1 MPLNQK
7 CDKIHLS
14 NVNCELRCMVE
25 SQKYA
30 IVDLETTGHSPANGD
45 RMIQIAIVIM
55 KDWKIERTFTKFIYP
70 GKAIPTFIQDLTH
83 ITDEDVKDALP
94 FEAHADYIYELLADC
109 VFVAHNADFDLSF
122 LQAEFK
128 RAGLPKWQGKKMD
141 TVELAKILFPMSL
154 SFKLGD
160 LAADLNIE
168 LTNAHRAD
176 DDARATAELF
186 KHCWKELLSLPQLTL
201 EQMHKRSFRL
211 KSNLSQLFFEAL
223 QIKRQHVT
231 ANENVSYY
239 RNLAICDGRKKH
251 TNNAEIV
258 SYPQTAADKTALM
271 IKAMSNFEQRP
282 AQFEMMDTIW
292 EALNDKRE
300 CVIEAST
307 GIGKTAGYLLP
318 AILYARAVDKK
329 IAISTY
335 TSHLQE
341 QLVEE
346 ELPKIEKI
354 LGTKVNIAVL
364 KGMQHYIDVARFEQ
378 CMAYADE
385 TYDDTFTILQILVWL
400 TKTETGVLSELN
412 VSGGGQLF
420 LEKIR
425 KMPDEKPSKGFDFYE
440 QALKNSE
447 FADCIVTNH
456 SMVLSD
462 LVRQTPIFTQVDGWI
477 IDEAHQFIQSAMQQD
492 EVVFS
497 YTQWKYI
504 FGQIGTIEETA
515 LFQQFSQAA
524 KKKQRVSMQSLQRLD
539 AQFIRLQR
547 TFDETI
553 QRAVQKMQQQIKG
566 KQASSKCTLFL
577 EDVSIA
583 KEPLLQVS
591 KLTQQWLDLATEVGH
606 AFENN
611 IEQLDKSEHY
621 ILTEWHYWIRELKV
635 KIAEWEEIFLSPQDD
650 NSVWLEFDLRSIPGS
665 LQVFK
670 KPVNVTP
677 IIEKVLAPLRKQAS
691 IVWTSGTLTVPGN
704 ERFVTRQLGI
714 SDSVQVIKLQA
725 PPSYYSGAKAFIVTD
740 MPDIQHVS
748 QDEYIEAVAHAITR
762 TVRMTEGRCFV
773 LFTAQDMLRKTVEL
787 IQDSEL
793 LDDYMLFAQGVTG
806 GSRMRILKSFQK
818 FSHSVLFG
826 TNSFWEGVDVPGD
839 ALASVIVVRLPFS
852 SPEEPV
858 FKARAKHITAQG
870 RNSFNE
876 LSLPE
881 AIMRFKQGFGRLIRS
896 SQDKGAFIV
905 LDRRISTKS
914 YGKEF
919 IKALPPIDVKKL
931 QLPELLKELNN
942 WQK

>member
-1 MPLNQK
+1 M
-7 CDKIHLS
+7 
-14 NVNCELRCMVE
+14 ME

-55 KDWKIERTFTKFIYP
+55 KDWEIERTYTKFIHP
-70 GKAIPTFIQDLTH
+70 GKSIPSFIQDLTH

-94 FEAHADYIYELLADC
+94 FEAHADYIYELIADC
-109 VFVAHNADFDLSF
+109 VFVAHNTDFDLSF

-128 RAGLPKWQGKKMD
+128 RAGLPKWRGKKMD

-168 LTNAHRAD
+168 LENAHRAD
-176 DDARATAELF
+176 DDALATAELF
-186 KHCWKELLSLPQLTL
+186 KRSWNELLNLPQLTL

-223 QIKRQHVT
+223 QIKRHQSST
-231 ANENVSYY
+231 DENITYY
-239 RNLAICDGRKKH
+239 RNFAICDGRQKQVFKPEL
-251 TNNAEIV
+251 AP
-258 SYPQTAADKTALM
+258 YPQTTKDKEAMMT
-271 IKAMSNFEQRP
+271 KAMPNFEQRP
-282 AQFEMMDTIW
+282 AQFAMMDTIW
-292 EALNDKRE
+292 QALNMKEE
-300 CVIEAST
+300 CIIEAST
-307 GIGKTAGYLLP
+307 GIGKTVGYLLP
-318 AILYARAVDKK
+318 GILYAREHNKK

-335 TSHLQE
+335 TAHLQE

-346 ELPKIEKI
+346 ELPKIERI
-354 LGTKVNIAVL
+354 LGTKVNVAVL
-364 KGMQHYIDVARFEQ
+364 KGMQHYIDLARFEQ

-385 TYDDTFTILQILVWL
+385 SYDDTFTILQLLVWL
-400 TKTETGVLSELN
+400 TKTQTGVLSELN

-425 KMPDEKPSKGFDFYE
+425 KIPDEKSTKGFDFYE
-440 QALKNSE
+440 QALKNSAT
-447 FADCIVTNH
+447 ADCIVTNH
-456 SMVLSD
+456 AMVISD
-462 LVRQTPIFTQVDGWI
+462 LVRQTPIFTQIDGWI
-477 IDEAHQFIQSAMQQD
+477 IDEAHQVIQAAMQQD
-492 EVVFS
+492 ETVFS
-497 YTQWKYI
+497 YTQWKYV
-504 FGQIGTIEETA
+504 FGQIGTMEETA

-524 KKKQRVSMQSLQRLD
+524 KKKQRIPMQSLQQLD
-539 AQFIRLQR
+539 KQFIRLQR
-547 TFDETI
+547 VFDETI
-553 QRAVQKMQQQIKG
+553 QRVVQKVQQQIKG
-566 KQASSKCTLFL
+566 KQTSSKCTLFL
-577 EDVSIA
+577 EDILLA
-583 KEPLLQVS
+583 KESLLQVS
-591 KLTQQWLDLATEVGH
+591 KLLQQWLDLAVEAGK

-611 IEQLDKSEHY
+611 IEQLDKNEVF
-621 ILTEWHYWIRELKV
+621 ILSEWHYWIREMKLR
-635 KIAEWEEIFLSPQDD
+635 IAEWEEIFLLPQDD
-650 NSVWLEFDLRSIPGS
+650 NSVWFEFDLRSVPGS
-665 LQVFK
+665 LHVYK

-677 IIEKVLAPLRKQAS
+677 IIEKVLAPLRNQAS

-704 ERFVTRQLGI
+704 ERFITRQLGI
-714 SDSVQVIKLQA
+714 SDNVQVVQLQA
-725 PPSYYSGAKAFIVTD
+725 PPSYYAGAKAFIVTD
-740 MPDIQHVS
+740 MPDIQKVT
-748 QDEYIEAVAHAITR
+748 QAEYIEAVAHAITR

-818 FSHSVLFG
+818 FSQAVLFG

-839 ALASVIVVRLPFS
+839 ALSSVIVVRLPFS

-858 FKARAKHITAQG
+858 FKARAKHLTMQG
-870 RNSFNE
+870 RNSFTE

-919 IKALPPIDVKKL
+919 IHALPPIDVRKL
-931 QLPELLKELNN
+931 QLPELLKELSN

>member
-1 MPLNQK
+1 M
-7 CDKIHLS
+7 
-14 NVNCELRCMVE
+14 ME

-55 KDWKIERTFTKFIYP
+55 KDWEIERTYTKFINP
-70 GKAIPTFIQDLTH
+70 GKAIPSFIQDLTH
-83 ITDEDVKDALP
+83 ITNEDVKDSYP
-94 FEAHADYIYELLADC
+94 FEEHADYIYELLADC

-154 SFKLGD
+154 GFKLGD

-168 LTNAHRAD
+168 LANAHRAD

-186 KHCWKELLSLPQLTL
+186 KCCWKELLNLPQLTL

-211 KSNLSQLFFEAL
+211 KSNISQLFFEAL
-223 QIKRQHVT
+223 QIKRQHKT
-231 ANENVSYY
+231 SNENVHYY
-239 RNLAICDGRKKH
+239 RNFAICNGRNKH
-251 TNNAEIV
+251 DHASETID
-258 SYPQTAADKTALM
+258 YPQTVADKTALM
-271 IKAMSNFEQRP
+271 TKALPNFEERP
-282 AQFEMMDTIW
+282 AQFKMMDTIW
-292 EALNDKRE
+292 QALQEQKE

-318 AILYARAVDKK
+318 AIVYARTVHKK

-335 TSHLQE
+335 TSYLQE

-354 LGTKVNIAVL
+354 LGTKVNICVL
-364 KGMQHYIDVARFEQ
+364 KGMQHYIDLDRFEQ
-378 CMAYADE
+378 SMAYADE
-385 TYDDTFTILQILVWL
+385 SYDDTFSILQILVWL

-425 KMPDEKPSKGFDFYE
+425 KIPNDKPSKGFDFYE
-440 QALKNSE
+440 QALKNSA

-456 SMVLSD
+456 AMVLSD
-462 LVRQTPIFTQVDGWI
+462 LVRQTPIFTQIDGWV
-477 IDEAHQFIQSAMQQD
+477 IDEAHQFIQAAMQQD
-492 EVVFS
+492 EIVFS

-504 FGQIGTIEETA
+504 FGQIGTMEDTGLYQ
-515 LFQQFSQAA
+515 LFCEAA

-547 TFDETI
+547 AFDETI
-553 QRAVQKMQQQIKG
+553 QRAAQSMQQQMKG
-566 KQASSKCTLFL
+566 KRASSKCTLFI
-577 EDVSIA
+577 EDVTLA
-583 KEPLLQVS
+583 KESFLQVS
-591 KLTQQWLDLATEVGH
+591 KLTQQWLDLATEAAQG
-606 AFENN
+606 FENN
-611 IEQLDKSEHY
+611 IEQLDKNDRY
-621 ILTEWHYWIRELKV
+621 ILSEWHYWIREVKI
-635 KIAEWEEIFLSPQDD
+635 KIAEWEDIFLSSHDGS
-650 NSVWLEFDLRSIPGS
+650 SVWLEFDVRSVPGS
-665 LQVFK
+665 LHVFK
-670 KPVNVTP
+670 KPANVTP
-677 IIEKVLAPLRKQAS
+677 IIEQVLAPLRKQAS

-714 SDSVQVIKLQA
+714 SDSVEVIKLQA
-725 PPSYYSGAKAFIVTD
+725 PPAYYAGAKAFIVTD

-748 QDEYIEAVAHAITR
+748 QEEYIEAVAHAITR

-818 FSHSVLFG
+818 FSHAVLFG

-858 FKARAKHITAQG
+858 FKARAKHLTAQG
-870 RNSFNE
+870 RNSFTE

-905 LDRRISTKS
+905 LDRRITSKS

-919 IKALPPIDVKKL
+919 IKALPPINVKKL
-931 QLPELLKELNN
+931 QLPELLKELNH

>member
-1 MPLNQK
+1 M
-7 CDKIHLS
+7 
-14 NVNCELRCMVE
+14 ME

-45 RMIQIAIVIM
+45 RMIQIAIVII
-55 KDWKIERTFTKFIYP
+55 KDWQIERTFTKFINP
-70 GKAIPTFIQDLTH
+70 GKAIPPFIQDLTH
-83 ITDEDVKDALP
+83 ITDKDVKDALP
-94 FEAHADYIYELLADC
+94 FEAHADYIYELLAEC

-160 LAADLNIE
+160 LAADLNIP
-168 LTNAHRAD
+168 LANAHRAD
-176 DDARATAELF
+176 DDALATAELF
-186 KHCWKELLSLPQLTL
+186 ICCWKELLALPQLTL
-201 EQMHKRSFRL
+201 EQMHRRSFRL
-211 KSNLSQLFFEAL
+211 KSNVSQLFFEAL

-231 ANENVSYY
+231 GNENVSYY
-239 RNLAICDGRKKH
+239 RNLAICDGRKQH
-251 TNNAEIV
+251 TSHAEIV
-258 SYPQTAADKTALM
+258 SFPQTEAEKTLLM
-271 IKAMSNFEQRP
+271 AKAMPNFEERP

-292 EALNDKRE
+292 QALNAKTE

-307 GIGKTAGYLLP
+307 GIGKTVGYLLP
-318 AILYARAVDKK
+318 AILYAQAVNKK

-364 KGMQHYIDVARFEQ
+364 KGMQHYIDIARFEQ

-385 TYDDTFTILQILVWL
+385 SYDDTFTILQILVWL

-420 LEKIR
+420 IEKIR
-425 KMPDEKPSKGFDFYE
+425 KMPDEKTRGFDFYE

-447 FADCIVTNH
+447 TADCIVTNH

-462 LVRQTPIFTQVDGWI
+462 LVRQTPIFTQIDGWI
-477 IDEAHQFIQSAMQQD
+477 IDEAHQFIQATMQQD

-504 FGQIGTIEETA
+504 FGQIGTMEETA

-524 KKKQRVSMQSLQRLD
+524 KKRQRVPMQSLQRLD
-539 AQFIRLQR
+539 TQFIRLQR
-547 TFDETI
+547 TFDETV
-553 QRAVQKMQQQIKG
+553 QRAVLQMQQQIKS
-566 KQASSKCTLFL
+566 KQASSKYTLFL
-577 EDVSIA
+577 EDVPLA
-583 KEPLLQVS
+583 KEPLLKVS
-591 KLTQQWLDLATEVGH
+591 KLTQQWLDLAAEVGQI
-606 AFENN
+606 FENN
-611 IEQLDKSEHY
+611 IEQLDNNELYLLS
-621 ILTEWHYWIRELKV
+621 EWHYWIREMKM
-635 KIAEWEEIFLSPQDD
+635 KIAEWEEIFLSPQTE
-650 NSVWLEFDLRSIPGS
+650 NSVWLEFDVRSVPGS
-665 LQVFK
+665 LHAFK

-691 IVWTSGTLTVPGN
+691 IIWTSGTLTVPGN

-714 SDSVQVIKLQA
+714 ADRVEITKLQA
-725 PPSYYSGAKAFIVTD
+725 PPAYYAGAKAFIVTD

-773 LFTAQDMLRKTVEL
+773 LFTAQEMLRKTVEL

-793 LDDYMLFAQGVTG
+793 LDDYMLFAQGVSG

-818 FSHSVLFG
+818 FSHAVLFG

-870 RNSFNE
+870 HNSFNE

-905 LDRRISTKS
+905 LDRRITTKS

-919 IKALPPIDVKKL
+919 ITALPPIDVKKL
-931 QLPELLKELNN
+931 QLPELLKELNH

>member
-1 MPLNQK
+1 M
-7 CDKIHLS
+7 
-14 NVNCELRCMVE
+14 ME

-55 KDWKIERTFTKFIYP
+55 KDWQIERTFTKFINP
-70 GKAIPTFIQDLTH
+70 GKAIPPFIQDLTH
-83 ITDEDVKDALP
+83 ITDKDVKDALP
-94 FEAHADYIYELLADC
+94 FEAHADYIYELLAEC

-160 LAADLNIE
+160 LAADLNIP
-168 LTNAHRAD
+168 LANAHRAD
-176 DDARATAELF
+176 DDALATAELF
-186 KHCWKELLSLPQLTL
+186 ICCWKELLALPQLTL

-211 KSNLSQLFFEAL
+211 KSNVSQLFFEAL

-231 ANENVSYY
+231 GNENVSYY
-239 RNLAICDGRKKH
+239 RNLAICDGRKQH
-251 TNNAEIV
+251 TSQAEIV
-258 SYPQTAADKTALM
+258 TYPQTAAEKTVLM
-271 IKAMSNFEQRP
+271 AKAMPNFEERP

-292 EALNDKRE
+292 QALNAQTE

-307 GIGKTAGYLLP
+307 GIGKTVGYLLP
-318 AILYARAVDKK
+318 AILYAQAVNKK

-364 KGMQHYIDVARFEQ
+364 KGMQHYIDIARFEQ

-385 TYDDTFTILQILVWL
+385 SYDDTFTILQILVWL

-420 LEKIR
+420 IEKIR
-425 KMPDEKPSKGFDFYE
+425 KMPDEKTRGFDFYE

-447 FADCIVTNH
+447 TADCIVTNH

-462 LVRQTPIFTQVDGWI
+462 LVRQTPIFTQIDGWI
-477 IDEAHQFIQSAMQQD
+477 IDEAHQFIQATMQQD

-504 FGQIGTIEETA
+504 FGQIGIMEETA

-524 KKKQRVSMQSLQRLD
+524 KKRQRVPMQSLQRLD
-539 AQFIRLQR
+539 TQFIRLQR
-547 TFDETI
+547 TFDETV
-553 QRAVQKMQQQIKG
+553 QRAVLQMQQQIKS
-566 KQASSKCTLFL
+566 KQASSKYTLFL
-577 EDVSIA
+577 EDVPLA
-583 KEPLLQVS
+583 KEPLLKVS
-591 KLTQQWLDLATEVGH
+591 KLTQQWLDLAAEVGQI
-606 AFENN
+606 FENN
-611 IEQLDKSEHY
+611 IEQLDNNELYLLS
-621 ILTEWHYWIRELKV
+621 EWHYWIREMKL
-635 KIAEWEEIFLSPQDD
+635 KIAEWEEIFLSPQTE
-650 NSVWLEFDLRSIPGS
+650 NSVWLEFDVRSVPGS
-665 LQVFK
+665 LHAFK
-670 KPVNVTP
+670 KPANVTP

-691 IVWTSGTLTVPGN
+691 IIWTSGTLTVPGN

-714 SDSVQVIKLQA
+714 ADRVKITKLQA
-725 PPSYYSGAKAFIVTD
+725 PPAYYAGAKAFIVTD

-773 LFTAQDMLRKTVEL
+773 LFTAQEMLRKTVEL

-793 LDDYMLFAQGVTG
+793 LDDYMLFAQGVSG

-818 FSHSVLFG
+818 FSHAVLFG

-870 RNSFNE
+870 HNSFNE

-905 LDRRISTKS
+905 LDRRITTKS

-931 QLPELLKELNN
+931 QLPELLKELNH

>member
-1 MPLNQK
+1 MMM
-7 CDKIHLS
+7 D
-14 NVNCELRCMVE
+14 

-55 KDWKIERTFTKFIYP
+55 KDWEIERTFTKFIHP
-70 GKAIPTFIQDLTH
+70 GKSIPSFIQDLTH

-94 FEAHADYIYELLADC
+94 FEAHADYIYELIADC
-109 VFVAHNADFDLSF
+109 VFVAHNTDFDLSF

-128 RAGLPKWQGKKMD
+128 RAGLAKWQGKNMD
-141 TVELAKILFPMSL
+141 TVELAKIMYPMSL
-154 SFKLGD
+154 SFKLGE

-168 LTNAHRAD
+168 LENAHRAD

-186 KHCWKELLSLPQLTL
+186 KYCWQELLNLPQLTL

-223 QIKRQHVT
+223 QMKRQHVT
-231 ANENVSYY
+231 KNEHVTYH
-239 RNLAICDGRKKH
+239 RNIAISDGRKNH
-251 TNNAEIV
+251 TDKSALAP
-258 SYPQTAADKTALM
+258 YPQTAADKEALM
-271 IKAMSNFEQRP
+271 EKTMKNYEQRP
-282 AQFEMMDTIW
+282 AQFEMMDAIW
-292 EALNDKRE
+292 QALNKKEE

-307 GIGKTAGYLLP
+307 GIGKTVGYLLP
-318 AILYARAVDKK
+318 TIMYARAHHKK

-335 TSHLQE
+335 TAHLQE

-346 ELPKIEKI
+346 ELPKVEKI

-364 KGMQHYIDVARFEQ
+364 KGMQHYIDLSRFEQ

-385 TYDDTFTILQILVWL
+385 SYDDTFTILQLLVWL

-420 LEKIR
+420 LDKIR
-425 KMPDEKPSKGFDFYE
+425 KMPDEKPARGFDFYE

-447 FADCIVTNH
+447 TADCIVTNH

-462 LVRQTPIFTQVDGWI
+462 LVRQTPIFTQIDGWI
-477 IDEAHQFIQSAMQQD
+477 MDEAHQFIQAAMQQD
-492 EVVFS
+492 ETVLS
-497 YTQWKYI
+497 YTQWKYV
-504 FGQIGTIEETA
+504 FGQIGTMEETA
-515 LFQQFSQAA
+515 LFHQFSQAA
-524 KKKQRVSMQSLQRLD
+524 KKKQRVPMQNLQRLD
-539 AQFIRLQR
+539 DQFMRLQR
-547 TFDETI
+547 VFDETI
-553 QRAVQKMQQQIKG
+553 HQVVQKVQQHFKG
-566 KQASSKCTLFL
+566 KQTAGSKRTLFL
-577 EDVSIA
+577 E
-583 KEPLLQVS
+583 ELQLTQGPIRRVS
-591 KLTQQWLDLATEVGH
+591 KLLQQWVDLAKAASR
-606 AFENN
+606 AFEND
-611 IEQLDKSEHY
+611 IEQLDKNEAF
-621 ILTEWHYWIRELKV
+621 ILSEWHYWIREVKL
-635 KIAEWEEIFLSPQDD
+635 KIADWEEIFLSPQED
-650 NSVWLEFDLRSIPGS
+650 NSVWIEIDRRSLPGS
-665 LQVFK
+665 LHVFK
-670 KPVNVTP
+670 KPINVTP
-677 IIEKVLAPLRKQAS
+677 VIEKVLTPLRQQAS

-704 ERFVTRQLGI
+704 EHFITRQLGI
-714 SDSVQVIKLQA
+714 QANVNVLQLQA
-725 PPSYYSGAKAFIVTD
+725 PPAYYAGAKAFIVTD

-748 QDEYIEAVAHAITR
+748 QAEYIEAVAHAITR

-818 FSHSVLFG
+818 FNNAVLFG

-858 FKARAKHITAQG
+858 FKARAKHLAEQG
-870 RNSFNE
+870 RNSFSE

-905 LDRRISTKS
+905 LDRRITTKS

-919 IKALPPIDVKKL
+919 IKALPPIDVKKV
-931 QLPELLKELNN
+931 QLPELLKELSN

>member
-1 MPLNQK
+1 M
-7 CDKIHLS
+7 
-14 NVNCELRCMVE
+14 ME

-55 KDWKIERTFTKFIYP
+55 KDWEIEHTYTKFINP
-70 GKAIPTFIQDLTH
+70 GKAIPSFIQDLTH
-83 ITDEDVKDALP
+83 ITNEDVKDSYP
-94 FEAHADYIYELLADC
+94 FEEHADYIYELLADC

-154 SFKLGD
+154 GFKLGD
-160 LAADLNIE
+160 LAAELNIE
-168 LTNAHRAD
+168 LANAHRAD

-186 KHCWKELLSLPQLTL
+186 KCCWKELLNLPQLTL

-211 KSNLSQLFFEAL
+211 KSNISQLFFEAL
-223 QIKRQHVT
+223 QIKRQHKT
-231 ANENVSYY
+231 SNENVHYY
-239 RNLAICDGRKKH
+239 RNFAICNGRNKH
-251 TNNAEIV
+251 DHASETID
-258 SYPQTAADKTALM
+258 YPQTVADKTALM
-271 IKAMSNFEQRP
+271 TKALPNFEERP
-282 AQFEMMDTIW
+282 AQFKMMDTIW
-292 EALNDKRE
+292 QTLHEQKE

-318 AILYARAVDKK
+318 AIVYARTVHKK

-335 TSHLQE
+335 TSYLQE

-354 LGTKVNIAVL
+354 LGTKVNICVL
-364 KGMQHYIDVARFEQ
+364 KGMQHYIDLDRFEQ
-378 CMAYADE
+378 SMAYADE
-385 TYDDTFTILQILVWL
+385 SYDDTFSILQILVWL

-425 KMPDEKPSKGFDFYE
+425 KIPNDKPSKGFDFYE
-440 QALKNSE
+440 QALKNSA

-456 SMVLSD
+456 AMVLSD
-462 LVRQTPIFTQVDGWI
+462 LVRQTPIFTQIDGWV
-477 IDEAHQFIQSAMQQD
+477 IDEAHQFIQAAMQQD
-492 EVVFS
+492 EIVFS

-504 FGQIGTIEETA
+504 FGQIGTMEDTA
-515 LFQQFSQAA
+515 LYQLFCEAA

-547 TFDETI
+547 AFDETI
-553 QRAVQKMQQQIKG
+553 QRAAQSMQQQMKG
-566 KQASSKCTLFL
+566 KRASSKCTLFI
-577 EDVSIA
+577 EDVTLA
-583 KEPLLQVS
+583 KESFLQVS
-591 KLTQQWLDLATEVGH
+591 KLTQQWLDLATEAAQ

-611 IEQLDKSEHY
+611 IEQLDKNDRY
-621 ILTEWHYWIRELKV
+621 ILSEWHYWIREVKI
-635 KIAEWEEIFLSPQDD
+635 KIAEWEDIFLSSHDGS
-650 NSVWLEFDLRSIPGS
+650 SVWLEFDVRSVPGS
-665 LQVFK
+665 LHVFK
-670 KPVNVTP
+670 KPANVTP
-677 IIEKVLAPLRKQAS
+677 IIEQVLAPLRKQAS

-714 SDSVQVIKLQA
+714 SDSVEVIKLQA
-725 PPSYYSGAKAFIVTD
+725 PPAYYAGAKAFIVTD

-748 QDEYIEAVAHAITR
+748 QEEYIEAVAHAITR

-818 FSHSVLFG
+818 FSHAVLFG

-858 FKARAKHITAQG
+858 FKARAKHLTAQG
-870 RNSFNE
+870 RNSFTE

-905 LDRRISTKS
+905 LDRRITSKS

-931 QLPELLKELNN
+931 QLPELLKELNH

>member
-1 MPLNQK
+1 M
-7 CDKIHLS
+7 
-14 NVNCELRCMVE
+14 ME

-55 KDWKIERTFTKFIYP
+55 KDWEIERTYTKFIDP
-70 GKAIPTFIQDLTH
+70 GKAIPSFIQDLTH
-83 ITDEDVKDALP
+83 ITDKDVKDALP

-160 LAADLNIE
+160 LAADLHIE

-186 KHCWKELLSLPQLTL
+186 KRCWKELLSLPQLTL

-211 KSNLSQLFFEAL
+211 KSNISQLFFEAL

-231 ANENVSYY
+231 TNDNVHYY
-239 RNLAICDGRKKH
+239 HHLAICNGRKQYS
-251 TNNAEIV
+251 NAKESID
-258 SYPQTAADKTALM
+258 YPQTIAEKVALM
-271 IKAMSNFEQRP
+271 SKAMSNFEERP
-282 AQFEMMDTIW
+282 AQFMMMDTIW
-292 EALNDKRE
+292 QALHAKQE

-318 AILYARAVDKK
+318 AILYAQAANKK

-335 TSHLQE
+335 TSYLQE

-346 ELPKIEKI
+346 ELPKIEEI
-354 LGTKVNIAVL
+354 LGTRVNITVL
-364 KGMQHYIDVARFEQ
+364 KGMQHYIDLERFEQ

-385 TYDDTFTILQILVWL
+385 SYDDTLTILQILVWL

-425 KMPDEKPSKGFDFYE
+425 KIPTDKPSKSFDFYE
-440 QALKNSE
+440 QALQNSAV
-447 FADCIVTNH
+447 ADCIVTNH
-456 SMVLSD
+456 AMVLSD
-462 LVRQTPIFTQVDGWI
+462 LVRQTPIFTQIDGWV
-477 IDEAHQFIQSAMQQD
+477 IDEAHQFIQAAMQQD
-492 EVVFS
+492 EVMFS

-504 FGQIGTIEETA
+504 LGQIGTMEDTA
-515 LFQQFSQAA
+515 LFQQFSAAA
-524 KKKQRVSMQSLQRLD
+524 KKKQRISMQSLQRLD

-547 TFDETI
+547 AFDDTI
-553 QRAVQKMQQQIKG
+553 QQALKTIQQLTKG
-566 KQASSKCTLFL
+566 KQATSSKRTLFL
-577 EDVSIA
+577 EEAALA
-583 KEPLLQVS
+583 KEPFMQVS
-591 KLTQQWLDLATEVGH
+591 KLAQQWLDLAMEAGK
-606 AFENN
+606 AFENTL
-611 IEQLDKSEHY
+611 EQLDKSDCY
-621 ILTEWHYWIRELKV
+621 IVTEWHYWIRELKI
-635 KIAEWEEIFLSPQDD
+635 KIAEWEDIFLAPQDG
-650 NSVWLEFDLRSIPGS
+650 NSVWLEFDIRSIPGS
-665 LQVFK
+665 LHVFK
-670 KPVNVTP
+670 KPMNVTTV
-677 IIEKVLAPLRKQAS
+677 INQVLAPIREEAS

-714 SDSVQVIKLQA
+714 ANDIEVMKLQA
-725 PPSYYSGAKAFIVTD
+725 PPAYYAGAKAYIVTD
-740 MPDIQHVS
+740 MPEIQHVS
-748 QDEYIEAVAHAITR
+748 QEEYIEAVAHAITR

-773 LFTAQDMLRKTVEL
+773 LFTSQDMLRKTVEL

-818 FSHSVLFG
+818 FSHAVLFG

-858 FKARAKHITAQG
+858 FKARAKYLTAQG
-870 RNSFNE
+870 RNSFTE

-905 LDRRISTKS
+905 LDRRITTKS

-919 IKALPPIDVKKL
+919 IKALPPIDVRKL
-931 QLPELLKELNN
+931 QLPELLKELNH
-942 WQK
+942 WQQ

>member
-1 MPLNQK
+1 M
-7 CDKIHLS
+7 
-14 NVNCELRCMVE
+14 ME

-55 KDWKIERTFTKFIYP
+55 KDWKIERTYTKFIHP
-70 GKAIPTFIQDLTH
+70 GKSIPSFIQDLTH

-94 FEAHADYIYELLADC
+94 FEAHADYIYELISDC
-109 VFVAHNADFDLSF
+109 VFVAHNTDFDLSF

-128 RAGLPKWQGKKMD
+128 RAGLPKWHGKKMD

-168 LTNAHRAD
+168 LENAHRAD
-176 DDARATAELF
+176 DDALATAELF
-186 KHCWKELLSLPQLTL
+186 KRSWKELLSLPQLTL

-223 QIKRQHVT
+223 QLKRHHRT
-231 ANENVSYY
+231 TDDNITYY
-239 RNLAICDGRKKH
+239 RNIAICDGRQKRVLKSEL
-251 TNNAEIV
+251 AP
-258 SYPQTAADKTALM
+258 YPKTINEKEALM
-271 IKAMSNFEQRP
+271 TKAMPNFEQRP
-282 AQFEMMDTIW
+282 AQFTMMDTIW
-292 EALNDKRE
+292 QALNDKEE

-307 GIGKTAGYLLP
+307 GIGKTVGYLLP
-318 AILYARAVDKK
+318 SILYARANNKK

-335 TSHLQE
+335 TAHLQE

-346 ELPKIEKI
+346 ELLKIEKI
-354 LGTKVNIAVL
+354 LDTKVNVAVL
-364 KGMQHYIDVARFEQ
+364 KGMQHYIDLARFEQ

-385 TYDDTFTILQILVWL
+385 SYDDTFTILQLLVWL
-400 TKTETGVLSELN
+400 TKTQTGVLSELN

-425 KMPDEKPSKGFDFYE
+425 KLPEEKPTKGFDFYE
-440 QALKNSE
+440 QALKNSTT
-447 FADCIVTNH
+447 ADCIVTNH
-456 SMVLSD
+456 SMVISD
-462 LVRQTPIFTQVDGWI
+462 LVRQTPIFRQIDGWI
-477 IDEAHQFIQSAMQQD
+477 IDEAHQVIQAAMQQD
-492 EVVFS
+492 ETVFS

-504 FGQIGTIEETA
+504 FGQIGTMEDTA

-524 KKKQRVSMQSLQRLD
+524 KKKQRIPMQSLQQLD
-539 AQFIRLQR
+539 KQFIRLQR
-547 TFDETI
+547 VFDDTI
-553 QRAVQKMQQQIKG
+553 GHAVQKMQQQVRG

-577 EDVSIA
+577 EDVSLA

-591 KLTQQWLDLATEVGH
+591 KLLQHWLDLAVEAGK

-611 IEQLDKSEHY
+611 IEQLDKNEVF
-621 ILTEWHYWIRELKV
+621 ILSEWHYWIREMKLR
-635 KIAEWEEIFLSPQDD
+635 IAEWEEIFLLHQDEH
-650 NSVWLEFDLRSIPGS
+650 SVWFEFDLRSVPGS
-665 LQVFK
+665 LHVYK

-677 IIEKVLAPLRKQAS
+677 IIEKVMAPLRKQAS

-704 ERFVTRQLGI
+704 ERFITRQLGI
-714 SDSVQVIKLQA
+714 SDSVQVMQLQA
-725 PPSYYSGAKAFIVTD
+725 PASYYSGAKAFIVTD
-740 MPDIQHVS
+740 MPDIQQVT
-748 QDEYIEAVAHAITR
+748 QAEYIEAVAHAITR

-818 FSHSVLFG
+818 FNQAVLFG

-839 ALASVIVVRLPFS
+839 ALSSVIVVRLPFS

-858 FKARAKHITAQG
+858 FKARAKHLTLQG
-870 RNSFNE
+870 RNSFTE

-919 IKALPPIDVKKL
+919 IHALPPIDVKKL
-931 QLPELLKELNN
+931 QLPELLKELSN

>member
-1 MPLNQK
+1 MLLNQIY
-7 CDKIHLS
+7 DKIHLS
-14 NVNCELRCMVE
+14 NVNCELRCMME

-45 RMIQIAIVIM
+45 RMIQIAIVII
-55 KDWKIERTFTKFIYP
+55 KDWQIERTFTKFINP
-70 GKAIPTFIQDLTH
+70 GKAIPPFIQDLTH
-83 ITDEDVKDALP
+83 ITDKDVKDALP
-94 FEAHADYIYELLADC
+94 FEAHADYIYELLAEC

-160 LAADLNIE
+160 LAVDLNIP
-168 LTNAHRAD
+168 LANAHRAD
-176 DDARATAELF
+176 DDALATAELF
-186 KHCWKELLSLPQLTL
+186 ICCWKELLTLPQLTL
-201 EQMHKRSFRL
+201 EQMHRRSFRL
-211 KSNLSQLFFEAL
+211 KSNVSQLFFEAL

-231 ANENVSYY
+231 GNENVSYY
-239 RNLAICDGRKKH
+239 RNLAICDGRKQH
-251 TNNAEIV
+251 TSHAEIV
-258 SYPQTAADKTALM
+258 SFPQTAAEKTLLM
-271 IKAMSNFEQRP
+271 AKAMPNFEERP

-292 EALNDKRE
+292 QALNAKTE

-307 GIGKTAGYLLP
+307 GIGKTVGYLLP
-318 AILYARAVDKK
+318 AILYAQAMNKK

-364 KGMQHYIDVARFEQ
+364 KGMQHYIDIARFEQ

-385 TYDDTFTILQILVWL
+385 SYDDTFTILQILVWL

-420 LEKIR
+420 IEKIR
-425 KMPDEKPSKGFDFYE
+425 KMPDEKTRGFDFYE

-447 FADCIVTNH
+447 TADCIVTNH

-462 LVRQTPIFTQVDGWI
+462 LVRQTPIFTQIDGWI
-477 IDEAHQFIQSAMQQD
+477 IDEAHQFIQATMQQD

-504 FGQIGTIEETA
+504 FGQIGTMEETA
-515 LFQQFSQAA
+515 LFQQFSEAA
-524 KKKQRVSMQSLQRLD
+524 KKRQRVPMQSLQRLD
-539 AQFIRLQR
+539 TQLIRLQR
-547 TFDETI
+547 TFDETV
-553 QRAVQKMQQQIKG
+553 QRAVLQMQQQIKS
-566 KQASSKCTLFL
+566 KQASRKYTLFL
-577 EDVSIA
+577 EDVPLA
-583 KEPLLQVS
+583 KEPLLKVS
-591 KLTQQWLDLATEVGH
+591 KLTQQWLDLAAEVGQI
-606 AFENN
+606 FENN
-611 IEQLDKSEHY
+611 IEQLDNNELYLLS
-621 ILTEWHYWIRELKV
+621 EWHYWIREMKM
-635 KIAEWEEIFLSPQDD
+635 KIAEWEEIFLSPQTE
-650 NSVWLEFDLRSIPGS
+650 NSVWLEFDVRSVPGS
-665 LQVFK
+665 LHAFK

-691 IVWTSGTLTVPGN
+691 IIWTSGTLTVPGN

-714 SDSVQVIKLQA
+714 ADRVEITKLQA
-725 PPSYYSGAKAFIVTD
+725 PPAYYAGAKAFIVTD

-773 LFTAQDMLRKTVEL
+773 LFTAQEMLRKTVEL

-793 LDDYMLFAQGVTG
+793 LDDYMLFAQGVSG

-818 FSHSVLFG
+818 FSHAVLFG

-870 RNSFNE
+870 HNSFNE

-905 LDRRISTKS
+905 LDRRITTKS

-931 QLPELLKELNN
+931 QLPELLKELNH

>member
-1 MPLNQK
+1 M
-7 CDKIHLS
+7 
-14 NVNCELRCMVE
+14 ME

-55 KDWKIERTFTKFIYP
+55 KDWEIERTYTKFINP
-70 GKAIPTFIQDLTH
+70 GKAIPSFIQDLTH
-83 ITDEDVKDALP
+83 ITNEDVKDSYP
-94 FEAHADYIYELLADC
+94 FEEHADYIYELLADC

-154 SFKLGD
+154 GFKLGD
-160 LAADLNIE
+160 LAAELNIE
-168 LTNAHRAD
+168 LANAHRAD

-186 KHCWKELLSLPQLTL
+186 KCCWKELLNLPQLTL

-211 KSNLSQLFFEAL
+211 KSNISQLFFEAL
-223 QIKRQHVT
+223 QIKRQHKT
-231 ANENVSYY
+231 SNENVHYY
-239 RNLAICDGRKKH
+239 RNFAICNGRNKH
-251 TNNAEIV
+251 DHASETID
-258 SYPQTAADKTALM
+258 YPQTVADKTALM
-271 IKAMSNFEQRP
+271 TKALPNFEERP
-282 AQFEMMDTIW
+282 AQFKMMDTIW
-292 EALNDKRE
+292 QALHEQME

-318 AILYARAVDKK
+318 AIVYARTVHKK

-335 TSHLQE
+335 TSYLQE

-354 LGTKVNIAVL
+354 LGTKVNICVL
-364 KGMQHYIDVARFEQ
+364 KGMQHYIDLDRFEQ
-378 CMAYADE
+378 SMAYADE
-385 TYDDTFTILQILVWL
+385 SYDDTFSILQILVWL

-425 KMPDEKPSKGFDFYE
+425 KIPNDKPSKGFDFYE
-440 QALKNSE
+440 QALKNSA

-456 SMVLSD
+456 AMVLSD
-462 LVRQTPIFTQVDGWI
+462 LVRQTPIFTQIDGWV
-477 IDEAHQFIQSAMQQD
+477 IDEAHQFIQAAMQQD
-492 EVVFS
+492 EIVFS

-504 FGQIGTIEETA
+504 FGQIGTMEDTA
-515 LFQQFSQAA
+515 LYQLFCEAA

-547 TFDETI
+547 AFDETI
-553 QRAVQKMQQQIKG
+553 QRAAQSMQQQMKG
-566 KQASSKCTLFL
+566 KRASSKCTLFI
-577 EDVSIA
+577 EDVTLA
-583 KEPLLQVS
+583 KESFLQVS
-591 KLTQQWLDLATEVGH
+591 KLTQQWLDLATEAAQ

-611 IEQLDKSEHY
+611 IEQLDKNDRY
-621 ILTEWHYWIRELKV
+621 ILSEWHYWIREVKI
-635 KIAEWEEIFLSPQDD
+635 KIAEWEDIFLSSHDGS
-650 NSVWLEFDLRSIPGS
+650 SVWLEFDVRSVPGS
-665 LQVFK
+665 LHVFK
-670 KPVNVTP
+670 KPANVTP
-677 IIEKVLAPLRKQAS
+677 IIEQVLAPLRKQAS

-714 SDSVQVIKLQA
+714 SDSVEVIKLQA
-725 PPSYYSGAKAFIVTD
+725 PPAYYAGAKAFIVTD

-748 QDEYIEAVAHAITR
+748 QEEYIEAVAHAITR

-818 FSHSVLFG
+818 FSHAVLFG

-858 FKARAKHITAQG
+858 FKARAKHLTAQG
-870 RNSFNE
+870 RNSFTE

-905 LDRRISTKS
+905 LDRRITSKS

-931 QLPELLKELNN
+931 QLPELLKELNH

>member
-1 MPLNQK
+1 M
-7 CDKIHLS
+7 
-14 NVNCELRCMVE
+14 ME

-45 RMIQIAIVIM
+45 RMIQIAIVII
-55 KDWKIERTFTKFIYP
+55 KDWQIERTFTKFINP
-70 GKAIPTFIQDLTH
+70 GKAIPPFIQDLTH
-83 ITDEDVKDALP
+83 ITDKDVKDALP
-94 FEAHADYIYELLADC
+94 FEAHADYIYELLAEC

-160 LAADLNIE
+160 LAADLNIP
-168 LTNAHRAD
+168 LANAHRAD
-176 DDARATAELF
+176 DDALATAELF
-186 KHCWKELLSLPQLTL
+186 ICCWKELLTLPQLTL
-201 EQMHKRSFRL
+201 EQMHRRSFRL
-211 KSNLSQLFFEAL
+211 KSNVSQLFFEAL

-231 ANENVSYY
+231 GNENVSYY
-239 RNLAICDGRKKH
+239 RNLAIGDGRKQH
-251 TNNAEIV
+251 TSHAEIV
-258 SYPQTAADKTALM
+258 SFPQTAAEKTLLM
-271 IKAMSNFEQRP
+271 AKAMPNFEERP

-292 EALNDKRE
+292 QALNAKTE

-307 GIGKTAGYLLP
+307 GIGKTVGYLLP
-318 AILYARAVDKK
+318 AILYAQAMNKK

-364 KGMQHYIDVARFEQ
+364 KGMQHYIDIARFEQ

-385 TYDDTFTILQILVWL
+385 SYDDTFTILQILVWL

-420 LEKIR
+420 IEKIR
-425 KMPDEKPSKGFDFYE
+425 KMPDEKTRGFDFYE

-447 FADCIVTNH
+447 TADCIVTNH

-462 LVRQTPIFTQVDGWI
+462 LVRQTPIFTQIDGWI
-477 IDEAHQFIQSAMQQD
+477 IDEAHQFIQATMQQD

-504 FGQIGTIEETA
+504 FGQIGTMEETA

-524 KKKQRVSMQSLQRLD
+524 KKRQRVPMQSLQRLD
-539 AQFIRLQR
+539 TQFIRLQR
-547 TFDETI
+547 TFDETV
-553 QRAVQKMQQQIKG
+553 QRAVLQMQQQIKS
-566 KQASSKCTLFL
+566 KQASSKYTLFL
-577 EDVSIA
+577 EDVPLA
-583 KEPLLQVS
+583 KEPLLKVS
-591 KLTQQWLDLATEVGH
+591 KLTQQWLDLAAEVGQI
-606 AFENN
+606 FENN
-611 IEQLDKSEHY
+611 IEQLDNNELYLLS
-621 ILTEWHYWIRELKV
+621 EWHYWIREMKM
-635 KIAEWEEIFLSPQDD
+635 KIAEWEEIFLSPQTE
-650 NSVWLEFDLRSIPGS
+650 NSVWLEFDVRSVPGS
-665 LQVFK
+665 LHAFK

-691 IVWTSGTLTVPGN
+691 IIWTSGTLTVPGN

-714 SDSVQVIKLQA
+714 ADRVEITKLQA
-725 PPSYYSGAKAFIVTD
+725 PPAYYAGAKAFIVTD

-773 LFTAQDMLRKTVEL
+773 LFTAQEMLRKTVEL

-793 LDDYMLFAQGVTG
+793 LDDYMLFAQGVSG

-818 FSHSVLFG
+818 FSHAVLFG

-870 RNSFNE
+870 HNSFNE

-905 LDRRISTKS
+905 LDRRITTKS

-931 QLPELLKELNN
+931 QLPELLKELNH

>member
-1 MPLNQK
+1 M
-7 CDKIHLS
+7 
-14 NVNCELRCMVE
+14 ME

-55 KDWKIERTFTKFIYP
+55 KDWQIERAFTKFINP
-70 GKAIPTFIQDLTH
+70 GKPIPPFIQDLTH
-83 ITDEDVKDALP
+83 ITDKDVKDALP
-94 FEAHADYIYELLADC
+94 FEAHADYIYELLAEC

-160 LAADLNIE
+160 LAADLNIP
-168 LTNAHRAD
+168 LANAHRAD
-176 DDARATAELF
+176 DDALATAELF
-186 KHCWKELLSLPQLTL
+186 ICCWKELLALPQLTL

-211 KSNLSQLFFEAL
+211 KSNVSQLFFEAL

-231 ANENVSYY
+231 GNENVSYY
-239 RNLAICDGRKKH
+239 RNLAICDGRKQH
-251 TNNAEIV
+251 TSHAEIV
-258 SYPQTAADKTALM
+258 SFPQTAAEKTLLM
-271 IKAMSNFEQRP
+271 AKTMPNFEERP

-292 EALNDKRE
+292 QALNAKTE

-307 GIGKTAGYLLP
+307 GIGKTVGYLLP
-318 AILYARAVDKK
+318 AILYAQAVNKK

-364 KGMQHYIDVARFEQ
+364 KGMQHYIDIARFEQ

-385 TYDDTFTILQILVWL
+385 SYDDTFTILQILVWL

-420 LEKIR
+420 IEKIR
-425 KMPDEKPSKGFDFYE
+425 KMPDEKTRGFDFYE

-447 FADCIVTNH
+447 TADCIVTNH

-462 LVRQTPIFTQVDGWI
+462 LVRQTPIFTQIDGWI
-477 IDEAHQFIQSAMQQD
+477 IDEAHQFIQATMQQD

-504 FGQIGTIEETA
+504 FGQIGTMEETA

-524 KKKQRVSMQSLQRLD
+524 KKRQRVPMQSLQRLD
-539 AQFIRLQR
+539 TQFIRLQR
-547 TFDETI
+547 TFDETV
-553 QRAVQKMQQQIKG
+553 QRAVLQMQQQVKS
-566 KQASSKCTLFL
+566 KQASSKYTLFL
-577 EDVSIA
+577 EDVPLA
-583 KEPLLQVS
+583 KEPLLKVS
-591 KLTQQWLDLATEVGH
+591 KLTQQWLDLAAEVGQI
-606 AFENN
+606 FENN
-611 IEQLDKSEHY
+611 IEQLDNNELYLLS
-621 ILTEWHYWIRELKV
+621 EWHYWIREMKM
-635 KIAEWEEIFLSPQDD
+635 KIAEWEEIFLSPQTE
-650 NSVWLEFDLRSIPGS
+650 NSVWLEFDVRSVPGS
-665 LQVFK
+665 LHAFK
-670 KPVNVTP
+670 KPANVTP

-691 IVWTSGTLTVPGN
+691 IIWTSGTLTVPGN

-714 SDSVQVIKLQA
+714 ADSVEITKLQA
-725 PPSYYSGAKAFIVTD
+725 PPAYYAGAKAFIVTD

-773 LFTAQDMLRKTVEL
+773 LFTAQEMLRKTVEL

-793 LDDYMLFAQGVTG
+793 LDDYMLFAQGVSG

-818 FSHSVLFG
+818 FSHAVLFG

-870 RNSFNE
+870 HNSFNE

-905 LDRRISTKS
+905 LDRRITTKS

-931 QLPELLKELNN
+931 QLPELLKELNH

>member
-1 MPLNQK
+1 M
-7 CDKIHLS
+7 
-14 NVNCELRCMVE
+14 ME

-55 KDWKIERTFTKFIYP
+55 KDWEIERTYTKFINP

-83 ITDEDVKDALP
+83 ITNEDVKDAFP

-154 SFKLGD
+154 GFKLGD

-168 LTNAHRAD
+168 LANAHRAD

-211 KSNLSQLFFEAL
+211 KSNISQLFFEAL
-223 QIKRQHVT
+223 QIKRQHT
-231 ANENVSYY
+231 TGRENVHYY
-239 RNLAICDGRKKH
+239 RNFAIGNGRNKH
-251 TNNAEIV
+251 EHVTETIV
-258 SYPQTAADKTALM
+258 YPQSVDEKIALM
-271 IKAMSNFEQRP
+271 AKALPNFEERP
-282 AQFEMMDTIW
+282 AQFDMMDTIW
-292 EALNDKRE
+292 RALHEQQE

-318 AILYARAVDKK
+318 AILFARAVNKK

-335 TSHLQE
+335 TSYLQE

-354 LGTKVNIAVL
+354 LGTKVNLCVL
-364 KGMQHYIDVARFEQ
+364 KGMQHYIDLDRFEQ

-385 TYDDTFTILQILVWL
+385 SYDDTFTILQILVWL

-425 KMPDEKPSKGFDFYE
+425 KIPNDKPSKGFDFYE
-440 QALKNSE
+440 QALKNSAV
-447 FADCIVTNH
+447 ADCIVTNH
-456 SMVLSD
+456 AMVLSD
-462 LVRQTPIFTQVDGWI
+462 LVRQTPLFTEIDGWI
-477 IDEAHQFIQSAMQQD
+477 IDEAHQFIQAAMQQD

-504 FGQIGTIEETA
+504 FGQIGTMEDTA
-515 LFQQFSQAA
+515 LFQQFCQAA
-524 KKKQRVSMQSLQRLD
+524 KKKQRVAMRNLQHLD

-553 QRAVQKMQQQIKG
+553 QRTIQKLQQQMKG
-566 KQASSKCTLFL
+566 KQAGSKCTLFL
-577 EDVSIA
+577 EDVSLA
-583 KEPLLQVS
+583 KESFAQVS
-591 KLTQQWLDLATEVGH
+591 KLTQQWLDLATTITQSFDN
-606 AFENN
+606 A
-611 IEQLDKSEHY
+611 IEQLDKNDQYVLSE
-621 ILTEWHYWIRELKV
+621 WQYWIRQVKI
-635 KIAEWEEIFLSPQDD
+635 KIAEWDDIFLSPQEG
-650 NSVWLEFDLRSIPGS
+650 SSIWLEFDVRSVPGS
-665 LQVFK
+665 LHVFK

-677 IIEKVLAPLRKQAS
+677 IIEQVLAPLRQQAS

-714 SDSVQVIKLQA
+714 SDDVEVLKLQA
-725 PPSYYSGAKAFIVTD
+725 PPAYYAGAKAFIVTD

-748 QDEYIEAVAHAITR
+748 QEEYIEAVAHAITR

-818 FSHSVLFG
+818 FSHAVLFG

-858 FKARAKHITAQG
+858 FKARAKHLTTQG
-870 RNSFNE
+870 RNSFTE

-905 LDRRISTKS
+905 LDRRITSKS

-931 QLPELLKELNN
+931 QLPELLKELNH

>member
-1 MPLNQK
+1 M
-7 CDKIHLS
+7 
-14 NVNCELRCMVE
+14 ME

-55 KDWKIERTFTKFIYP
+55 KDWKIERTYTKFIHP
-70 GKAIPTFIQDLTH
+70 GKSIPSFIQDLTH

-94 FEAHADYIYELLADC
+94 FEAHADYIYELISDC
-109 VFVAHNADFDLSF
+109 VFVAHNTDFDLSF

-128 RAGLPKWQGKKMD
+128 RAGLPKWHGKKMD

-168 LTNAHRAD
+168 LENAHRAD
-176 DDARATAELF
+176 DDALATAELF
-186 KHCWKELLSLPQLTL
+186 KRSWKELLSLPQLTL

-223 QIKRQHVT
+223 QLKRHHRT
-231 ANENVSYY
+231 TDENITYY
-239 RNLAICDGRKKH
+239 RNIAICDGRQKRVLKSEL
-251 TNNAEIV
+251 AP
-258 SYPQTAADKTALM
+258 YPKTINEKEALM
-271 IKAMSNFEQRP
+271 TKAMPNFEQRP
-282 AQFEMMDTIW
+282 AQFTMMDTIW
-292 EALNDKRE
+292 QALNDKEE

-307 GIGKTAGYLLP
+307 GIGKTVGYLLP
-318 AILYARAVDKK
+318 SILYARANNKK

-335 TSHLQE
+335 TAHLQE

-346 ELPKIEKI
+346 ELLKIEKI
-354 LGTKVNIAVL
+354 LDTKVNVAVL
-364 KGMQHYIDVARFEQ
+364 KGMQHYIDLARFEQ

-385 TYDDTFTILQILVWL
+385 SYDDTFTILQLLVWL
-400 TKTETGVLSELN
+400 TKTQTGVLSELN

-425 KMPDEKPSKGFDFYE
+425 KLPEEKPTKGFDFYE
-440 QALKNSE
+440 QALKNSTT
-447 FADCIVTNH
+447 ADCIVTNH
-456 SMVLSD
+456 SMVISD
-462 LVRQTPIFTQVDGWI
+462 LVRQTPIFRQIDGWI
-477 IDEAHQFIQSAMQQD
+477 IDEAHQVIQAAMQQD
-492 EVVFS
+492 ETVFS

-504 FGQIGTIEETA
+504 FGQIGTMEDTA

-524 KKKQRVSMQSLQRLD
+524 KKKQRIPMQSLQQLD
-539 AQFIRLQR
+539 KQFIRLQR
-547 TFDETI
+547 VFDDTI
-553 QRAVQKMQQQIKG
+553 GHAVQKMQQQVRG
-566 KQASSKCTLFL
+566 KQASSKWTLFL
-577 EDVSIA
+577 EDVSLA

-591 KLTQQWLDLATEVGH
+591 KLLQHWLDLAVEAGK

-611 IEQLDKSEHY
+611 IEQLDKNEVF
-621 ILTEWHYWIRELKV
+621 ILSEWHYWIRELKLR
-635 KIAEWEEIFLSPQDD
+635 IAEWEEIFLLHQDEH
-650 NSVWLEFDLRSIPGS
+650 SVWFEFDLRSVPGS
-665 LQVFK
+665 LHVYK

-677 IIEKVLAPLRKQAS
+677 IIEKVMAPLRKQAS

-704 ERFVTRQLGI
+704 ERFITRQLGI
-714 SDSVQVIKLQA
+714 SDSVQVMQLQA
-725 PPSYYSGAKAFIVTD
+725 PASYYSGAKAFIVTD
-740 MPDIQHVS
+740 MPDIQQVT
-748 QDEYIEAVAHAITR
+748 QADYIEAVAHAITR

-818 FSHSVLFG
+818 FNQAVLFG

-839 ALASVIVVRLPFS
+839 ALSSVIVVRLPFS

-858 FKARAKHITAQG
+858 FKARAKHLTLQG
-870 RNSFNE
+870 HNSFTE

-919 IKALPPIDVKKL
+919 IHALPPIDVKKL
-931 QLPELLKELNN
+931 QLPELLKELSN

>member
-1 MPLNQK
+1 M
-7 CDKIHLS
+7 
-14 NVNCELRCMVE
+14 ME

-45 RMIQIAIVIM
+45 RMIQIAIVII
-55 KDWKIERTFTKFIYP
+55 KDWQIERTFTKFINP
-70 GKAIPTFIQDLTH
+70 GKAIPPFIQDLTH
-83 ITDEDVKDALP
+83 ITDKDVKDALP
-94 FEAHADYIYELLADC
+94 FEAYADYIYELLAEC

-160 LAADLNIE
+160 LAADLNIT
-168 LTNAHRAD
+168 LANAHRAD
-176 DDARATAELF
+176 DDALATAELF
-186 KHCWKELLSLPQLTL
+186 ICCWKELLTLPQLTL
-201 EQMHKRSFRL
+201 EQMHRRSFRL
-211 KSNLSQLFFEAL
+211 KSNVSQLFFEAL

-231 ANENVSYY
+231 GNENVSYY
-239 RNLAICDGRKKH
+239 RNLAICDGRKQH
-251 TNNAEIV
+251 TSHAEIV
-258 SYPQTAADKTALM
+258 SFPQTAAEKTLLM
-271 IKAMSNFEQRP
+271 AKAMPNFEERP

-292 EALNDKRE
+292 QALNAKTE

-307 GIGKTAGYLLP
+307 GIGKTVGYLLP
-318 AILYARAVDKK
+318 AILYAQAMNKK

-364 KGMQHYIDVARFEQ
+364 KGMQHYIDIARFEQ

-385 TYDDTFTILQILVWL
+385 SYDDTFTILQILVWL

-420 LEKIR
+420 IEKIR
-425 KMPDEKPSKGFDFYE
+425 KMPDEKTRGFDFYE

-447 FADCIVTNH
+447 TADCIVTNH

-462 LVRQTPIFTQVDGWI
+462 LVRQTPIFTQIDGWI
-477 IDEAHQFIQSAMQQD
+477 IDEAHQFIQATMQQD

-504 FGQIGTIEETA
+504 FGQIGTMEETA

-524 KKKQRVSMQSLQRLD
+524 KKRQRVPMQSLQRLD
-539 AQFIRLQR
+539 TQFIRLQR
-547 TFDETI
+547 TFDETV
-553 QRAVQKMQQQIKG
+553 QRAVLQMQQQIKS
-566 KQASSKCTLFL
+566 KQASSKYTLFL
-577 EDVSIA
+577 EDVPLA
-583 KEPLLQVS
+583 KEPLLKVS
-591 KLTQQWLDLATEVGH
+591 KLTQQWLDLAAEVGQI
-606 AFENN
+606 FENN
-611 IEQLDKSEHY
+611 IEQLDNNELYLLSE
-621 ILTEWHYWIRELKV
+621 WNYWIREMKM
-635 KIAEWEEIFLSPQDD
+635 KIAEWEEIFLSPQTE
-650 NSVWLEFDLRSIPGS
+650 NSVWLEFDVRSVPGS
-665 LQVFK
+665 LHAFK
-670 KPVNVTP
+670 KPVNVTS

-691 IVWTSGTLTVPGN
+691 IIWTSGTLTVPGN

-714 SDSVQVIKLQA
+714 ADRVEITKLQA
-725 PPSYYSGAKAFIVTD
+725 PPAYYAGAKAFIVTD

-773 LFTAQDMLRKTVEL
+773 LFTAQEMLRKTVEL

-793 LDDYMLFAQGVTG
+793 LDDYMLFAQGVSG

-818 FSHSVLFG
+818 FSHAVLFG

-870 RNSFNE
+870 HNSFNE

-905 LDRRISTKS
+905 LDRRITTKS

-931 QLPELLKELNN
+931 QLPELLKELNH

>member
-1 MPLNQK
+1 M
-7 CDKIHLS
+7 
-14 NVNCELRCMVE
+14 ME

-45 RMIQIAIVIM
+45 RMIQIAIVII
-55 KDWKIERTFTKFIYP
+55 KDWQIERTFTKFINP
-70 GKAIPTFIQDLTH
+70 GKAIPPFIQDLTH
-83 ITDEDVKDALP
+83 ITDKDVKDALP
-94 FEAHADYIYELLADC
+94 FEAYADYIYELLAEC

-160 LAADLNIE
+160 LAADLNIP
-168 LTNAHRAD
+168 LANAHRAD
-176 DDARATAELF
+176 DDALATAELF
-186 KHCWKELLSLPQLTL
+186 ICCWKELLTLPQLTL
-201 EQMHKRSFRL
+201 EQMHRRSFRL
-211 KSNLSQLFFEAL
+211 KSNVSQLFFEAL

-231 ANENVSYY
+231 GNENVSYY
-239 RNLAICDGRKKH
+239 RNLAICDGRKQH
-251 TNNAEIV
+251 TSLAEIV
-258 SYPQTAADKTALM
+258 SFPQTAAEKTLLM
-271 IKAMSNFEQRP
+271 AKAMPNFEERP

-292 EALNDKRE
+292 QALNAKTE

-307 GIGKTAGYLLP
+307 GIGKTVGYLLP
-318 AILYARAVDKK
+318 AILYAQAMNKK

-364 KGMQHYIDVARFEQ
+364 KGMQHYIDIARFEQ

-385 TYDDTFTILQILVWL
+385 SYDDTFTILQILVWL

-420 LEKIR
+420 IEKIR
-425 KMPDEKPSKGFDFYE
+425 KMPDEKTRGFDFYE

-447 FADCIVTNH
+447 TADCIVTNH

-462 LVRQTPIFTQVDGWI
+462 LVRQTPIFTQIDGWI
-477 IDEAHQFIQSAMQQD
+477 IDEAHQFIQATMQQD

-504 FGQIGTIEETA
+504 FGQIGTMEETA

-524 KKKQRVSMQSLQRLD
+524 KKRQRVPMQSLQRLD
-539 AQFIRLQR
+539 TQFIRLQR
-547 TFDETI
+547 TFDETV
-553 QRAVQKMQQQIKG
+553 QRAVLQMQQQIKS
-566 KQASSKCTLFL
+566 KQASSKYTLFL
-577 EDVSIA
+577 EDVPLA
-583 KEPLLQVS
+583 KEPLLKVS
-591 KLTQQWLDLATEVGH
+591 KLTQQWLDLAAEVGQI
-606 AFENN
+606 FENN
-611 IEQLDKSEHY
+611 IEQLDNNELYLLS
-621 ILTEWHYWIRELKV
+621 EWHYWIREMKM
-635 KIAEWEEIFLSPQDD
+635 KIAEWEEIFLSPQTE
-650 NSVWLEFDLRSIPGS
+650 NSVWLEFDVRSVPGS
-665 LQVFK
+665 LHAFK

-691 IVWTSGTLTVPGN
+691 IIWTSGTLTVPGN

-714 SDSVQVIKLQA
+714 ADRVEITKLQA
-725 PPSYYSGAKAFIVTD
+725 PPAYYAGAKAFIVTD

-773 LFTAQDMLRKTVEL
+773 LFTAQEMLRKTVEL

-793 LDDYMLFAQGVTG
+793 LDDYMLFAQGVSG

-818 FSHSVLFG
+818 FSHAVLFG

-870 RNSFNE
+870 HNSFNE

-905 LDRRISTKS
+905 LDRRITTKS

-931 QLPELLKELNN
+931 QLPELLKELNH

>member
-1 MPLNQK
+1 M
-7 CDKIHLS
+7 
-14 NVNCELRCMVE
+14 ME

-55 KDWKIERTFTKFIYP
+55 KDWKIERTYTKFIHP
-70 GKAIPTFIQDLTH
+70 GKSIPSFIQDLTH

-94 FEAHADYIYELLADC
+94 FEAHADYIYELISDC
-109 VFVAHNADFDLSF
+109 VFVAHNTDFDLSF

-128 RAGLPKWQGKKMD
+128 RAGLPKWHGKKMD

-168 LTNAHRAD
+168 LENAHRAD
-176 DDARATAELF
+176 DDALATAELF
-186 KHCWKELLSLPQLTL
+186 KRSWKELLNLPQLTL

-223 QIKRQHVT
+223 QIKRHHRT
-231 ANENVSYY
+231 TDENITYY
-239 RNLAICDGRKKH
+239 RNFAICDGRQKQVLKSEL
-251 TNNAEIV
+251 AP
-258 SYPQTAADKTALM
+258 YPKTTHAKEALM
-271 IKAMSNFEQRP
+271 TKAMPNFEQRP
-282 AQFEMMDTIW
+282 AQFTMMDTIW
-292 EALNDKRE
+292 QALNDKEE

-307 GIGKTAGYLLP
+307 GIGKTVGYLLP
-318 AILYARAVDKK
+318 SILYARANNKK

-335 TSHLQE
+335 TAHLQE

-354 LGTKVNIAVL
+354 LNTKVNVAVL
-364 KGMQHYIDVARFEQ
+364 KGMQHYIDLARFEQ

-385 TYDDTFTILQILVWL
+385 SYDDTFTILQLLVWL
-400 TKTETGVLSELN
+400 TKTQTGVLSELN

-425 KMPDEKPSKGFDFYE
+425 KLPEEKPTKGFDFYE
-440 QALKNSE
+440 QALKNSTT
-447 FADCIVTNH
+447 ADCIVTNH
-456 SMVLSD
+456 SMVISD
-462 LVRQTPIFTQVDGWI
+462 LVRQTPIFTQIDGWI
-477 IDEAHQFIQSAMQQD
+477 IDEAHQVIQAAMQQD
-492 EVVFS
+492 ETIFS

-504 FGQIGTIEETA
+504 FGQIGTLEDTA
-515 LFQQFSQAA
+515 LFQQFSKAA
-524 KKKQRVSMQSLQRLD
+524 KKKQRIAMQSLQQLD
-539 AQFIRLQR
+539 KQFIRLQR
-547 TFDETI
+547 VFDETI
-553 QRAVQKMQQQIKG
+553 GHAVQKMQQQVRG

-577 EDVSIA
+577 EDISLA

-591 KLTQQWLDLATEVGH
+591 KLLQHWLDLAVEAGK

-611 IEQLDKSEHY
+611 IEQLDKNEVF
-621 ILTEWHYWIRELKV
+621 ILSEWHYWIREMKLR
-635 KIAEWEEIFLSPQDD
+635 IAEWEEIFLLHQDD
-650 NSVWLEFDLRSIPGS
+650 HSVWFEFDLRSVPGS
-665 LQVFK
+665 LHVYK

-677 IIEKVLAPLRKQAS
+677 IIEKVMAPLRKQAS

-704 ERFVTRQLGI
+704 ERFITRQLGI
-714 SDSVQVIKLQA
+714 SDCVQVMQLQA
-725 PPSYYSGAKAFIVTD
+725 PASYYSGAKAFIVTD
-740 MPDIQHVS
+740 MPDIQQVT
-748 QDEYIEAVAHAITR
+748 QAEYIEAVAHAITR

-818 FSHSVLFG
+818 FNQAVLFG

-839 ALASVIVVRLPFS
+839 ALSSVIVVRLPFS

-858 FKARAKHITAQG
+858 FKARAKHLTLQG
-870 RNSFNE
+870 RNSFTE

-919 IKALPPIDVKKL
+919 IHALPPIDVKKL
-931 QLPELLKELNN
+931 QLPELLKELSN

>member
-1 MPLNQK
+1 M
-7 CDKIHLS
+7 
-14 NVNCELRCMVE
+14 ME

-55 KDWKIERTFTKFIYP
+55 KDWEIERTYTKFINP
-70 GKAIPTFIQDLTH
+70 GKAIPSFIQDLTH
-83 ITDEDVKDALP
+83 ITNEDVKDSYP
-94 FEAHADYIYELLADC
+94 FEEHADYIYELLADC

-154 SFKLGD
+154 GFKLGD
-160 LAADLNIE
+160 LAAELNIE
-168 LTNAHRAD
+168 LANAHRAD

-186 KHCWKELLSLPQLTL
+186 KCCWKELLNLPQLTL

-211 KSNLSQLFFEAL
+211 KSNISQLFFEAL
-223 QIKRQHVT
+223 QIKRQHKT
-231 ANENVSYY
+231 SNENVHYY
-239 RNLAICDGRKKH
+239 RNFAICNGRNKH
-251 TNNAEIV
+251 DHASETID
-258 SYPQTAADKTALM
+258 YPQTVADKTALM
-271 IKAMSNFEQRP
+271 TKALPNFEERP
-282 AQFEMMDTIW
+282 AQFKMMDTIW
-292 EALNDKRE
+292 QALHEQKE

-318 AILYARAVDKK
+318 AIVYARTVHKK

-335 TSHLQE
+335 TSYLQE

-354 LGTKVNIAVL
+354 LGTKVNICVL
-364 KGMQHYIDVARFEQ
+364 KGMQHYIDLDRFEQ
-378 CMAYADE
+378 SMAYADE
-385 TYDDTFTILQILVWL
+385 SYDDTFSILQILVWL

-425 KMPDEKPSKGFDFYE
+425 KIPNDKPSKGFDFYE
-440 QALKNSE
+440 QALKNSA

-456 SMVLSD
+456 AMVLSD
-462 LVRQTPIFTQVDGWI
+462 LVRQTPIFTQIDGWV
-477 IDEAHQFIQSAMQQD
+477 IDEAHQFIQAAMQQD
-492 EVVFS
+492 EIVFS

-504 FGQIGTIEETA
+504 FGQIGTMEDTA
-515 LFQQFSQAA
+515 LYQLFCEAA
-524 KKKQRVSMQSLQRLD
+524 KKKQHVSMQSLQRLD

-547 TFDETI
+547 AFDETI
-553 QRAVQKMQQQIKG
+553 QRAAQSMQKQMKG
-566 KQASSKCTLFL
+566 KRASSKCTLFI
-577 EDVSIA
+577 EDVTLA
-583 KEPLLQVS
+583 KESFLQVS
-591 KLTQQWLDLATEVGH
+591 KLTQQWLDLATEAAQ

-611 IEQLDKSEHY
+611 IEQLDKNDRY
-621 ILTEWHYWIRELKV
+621 ILSEWHYWIREVKI
-635 KIAEWEEIFLSPQDD
+635 KIAEWEDIFLSSHDGS
-650 NSVWLEFDLRSIPGS
+650 SVWLEFDVRSVPGS
-665 LQVFK
+665 LHVFK
-670 KPVNVTP
+670 KPANVTP
-677 IIEKVLAPLRKQAS
+677 IIEQVLAPLRKQAS

-714 SDSVQVIKLQA
+714 SDSVEVIKLQA
-725 PPSYYSGAKAFIVTD
+725 PPAYYAGAKAFIVTD

-748 QDEYIEAVAHAITR
+748 QEEYIEAVAHAITR

-818 FSHSVLFG
+818 FSHAVLFG

-858 FKARAKHITAQG
+858 FKARAKHLTAQG
-870 RNSFNE
+870 RNSFTE

-905 LDRRISTKS
+905 LDRRITSKS

-931 QLPELLKELNN
+931 QLPELLKELNH

>member
-1 MPLNQK
+1 M
-7 CDKIHLS
+7 
-14 NVNCELRCMVE
+14 ME

-55 KDWKIERTFTKFIYP
+55 KDWQIERTFTKFINP
-70 GKAIPTFIQDLTH
+70 GKAIPPFIQDLTH
-83 ITDEDVKDALP
+83 ITDKDVKDALP
-94 FEAHADYIYELLADC
+94 FEAHADYIYELLAEC

-160 LAADLNIE
+160 LAADLNIP
-168 LTNAHRAD
+168 LANAHRAD
-176 DDARATAELF
+176 DDALATAELF
-186 KHCWKELLSLPQLTL
+186 ICCWKELLALPQLTL

-211 KSNLSQLFFEAL
+211 KSNVSQLFFEAL

-231 ANENVSYY
+231 GNENVSYY
-239 RNLAICDGRKKH
+239 RNLAICDGRKQH
-251 TNNAEIV
+251 TSQAEIV
-258 SYPQTAADKTALM
+258 TYPQTVAEKTVLM
-271 IKAMSNFEQRP
+271 AKAMPNFEERP

-292 EALNDKRE
+292 QALNAQTE

-307 GIGKTAGYLLP
+307 GIGKTVGYLLP
-318 AILYARAVDKK
+318 AILYAQAVNKK

-364 KGMQHYIDVARFEQ
+364 KGMQHYIDIARFEQ

-385 TYDDTFTILQILVWL
+385 SYDDTFTILQILVWL

-420 LEKIR
+420 IEKIR
-425 KMPDEKPSKGFDFYE
+425 KMPDEKTRGFDFYE

-447 FADCIVTNH
+447 TADCIVTNH

-462 LVRQTPIFTQVDGWI
+462 LVRQTPIFTQIDGWI
-477 IDEAHQFIQSAMQQD
+477 IDEAHQFIQATMQQD

-504 FGQIGTIEETA
+504 FGQIGTMEETA

-524 KKKQRVSMQSLQRLD
+524 KKRQQVPMQSLQRLD
-539 AQFIRLQR
+539 TQFIRLQR
-547 TFDETI
+547 IFDETV
-553 QRAVQKMQQQIKG
+553 QRAVLQMQQQIKS
-566 KQASSKCTLFL
+566 KQASSKYTLFL
-577 EDVSIA
+577 EDVPLA
-583 KEPLLQVS
+583 KEPLLKVS
-591 KLTQQWLDLATEVGH
+591 KLTQQWLDLAAEVGQI
-606 AFENN
+606 FENN
-611 IEQLDKSEHY
+611 IEQLDNNELYLLS
-621 ILTEWHYWIRELKV
+621 EWHYWIREMKM
-635 KIAEWEEIFLSPQDD
+635 KIAEWEEIFLSPQTE
-650 NSVWLEFDLRSIPGS
+650 NSVWLEFDVRSVPGS
-665 LQVFK
+665 LHAFK
-670 KPVNVTP
+670 KPANVTP

-691 IVWTSGTLTVPGN
+691 IIWTSGTLTVPGN

-714 SDSVQVIKLQA
+714 DDRVEITKLQA
-725 PPSYYSGAKAFIVTD
+725 PPAYYAGAKAFIVTD

-748 QDEYIEAVAHAITR
+748 QDEYIEAVAHTITR

-773 LFTAQDMLRKTVEL
+773 LFTAQEMLRKTVEL

-793 LDDYMLFAQGVTG
+793 LDDYMLFAQGVSG

-818 FSHSVLFG
+818 FSHAVLFG

-870 RNSFNE
+870 HNSFNE

-905 LDRRISTKS
+905 LDRRITTKS

-931 QLPELLKELNN
+931 QLPELLKELNH

>member
-1 MPLNQK
+1 M
-7 CDKIHLS
+7 
-14 NVNCELRCMVE
+14 ME

-55 KDWKIERTFTKFIYP
+55 KDWKIERTYTKFIHP
-70 GKAIPTFIQDLTH
+70 GKSIPSFIQDLTH

-94 FEAHADYIYELLADC
+94 FEAHADYIYELISDC
-109 VFVAHNADFDLSF
+109 VFVAHNTDFDLSF

-128 RAGLPKWQGKKMD
+128 RAGLPKWHGKKMD

-168 LTNAHRAD
+168 LENAHRAD
-176 DDARATAELF
+176 DDALATAELF
-186 KHCWKELLSLPQLTL
+186 KRSWKELLSLPQLTL

-223 QIKRQHVT
+223 QLKRHHRT
-231 ANENVSYY
+231 TDENITYY
-239 RNLAICDGRKKH
+239 RNIAICDGRQKRVLKSEL
-251 TNNAEIV
+251 AP
-258 SYPQTAADKTALM
+258 YPKTINEKEALM
-271 IKAMSNFEQRP
+271 TKAMPNFEQRP
-282 AQFEMMDTIW
+282 AQFTMMDTIW
-292 EALNDKRE
+292 QALNDKEE

-307 GIGKTAGYLLP
+307 GIGKTVGYLLP
-318 AILYARAVDKK
+318 SILYARANNKK

-335 TSHLQE
+335 TAHLQE

-346 ELPKIEKI
+346 ELLKIEKI
-354 LGTKVNIAVL
+354 LDTKVNVAVL
-364 KGMQHYIDVARFEQ
+364 KGMQHYIDLARFEQ

-385 TYDDTFTILQILVWL
+385 SYDDTFTILQLLVWL
-400 TKTETGVLSELN
+400 TKTQTGVLSELN

-425 KMPDEKPSKGFDFYE
+425 KLPEEKPTKGFDFYE
-440 QALKNSE
+440 QALKNSTT
-447 FADCIVTNH
+447 ADCIVTNH
-456 SMVLSD
+456 SMVISD
-462 LVRQTPIFTQVDGWI
+462 LVRQTPIFRQIDGWI
-477 IDEAHQFIQSAMQQD
+477 IDEAHQVIQAAMQQD
-492 EVVFS
+492 ETVFS

-504 FGQIGTIEETA
+504 FGQIGTMEDTA

-524 KKKQRVSMQSLQRLD
+524 KKKQRIPMQSLQQLD
-539 AQFIRLQR
+539 KQFIRLQR
-547 TFDETI
+547 VFDDTI
-553 QRAVQKMQQQIKG
+553 GHAVQKMQQQVRG

-577 EDVSIA
+577 EDVSLA

-591 KLTQQWLDLATEVGH
+591 KLLQHWLDLAVEAGK

-611 IEQLDKSEHY
+611 IEQLDKNEVF
-621 ILTEWHYWIRELKV
+621 ILSEWHYWIREMKLR
-635 KIAEWEEIFLSPQDD
+635 IAEWEEIFLLHQDEH
-650 NSVWLEFDLRSIPGS
+650 SVWFEFDLRSVPGS
-665 LQVFK
+665 LHVYK

-677 IIEKVLAPLRKQAS
+677 IIEKVMAPLRKQAS

-704 ERFVTRQLGI
+704 ERFITRQLGI
-714 SDSVQVIKLQA
+714 SDSVQVMQLQA
-725 PPSYYSGAKAFIVTD
+725 PASYYSGAKAFIVTD
-740 MPDIQHVS
+740 MPDIQQVT
-748 QDEYIEAVAHAITR
+748 QAEYIEAVAHAITR

-818 FSHSVLFG
+818 FNQAVLFG

-839 ALASVIVVRLPFS
+839 ALSSVIVVRLPFS

-858 FKARAKHITAQG
+858 FKARAKHLTLQG
-870 RNSFNE
+870 HNSFTE

-919 IKALPPIDVKKL
+919 IHALPPIDVKKL
-931 QLPELLKELNN
+931 QLPELLKELSN

>member
-1 MPLNQK
+1 M
-7 CDKIHLS
+7 
-14 NVNCELRCMVE
+14 ME

-55 KDWKIERTFTKFIYP
+55 KDWKIERTYTKFIHP
-70 GKAIPTFIQDLTH
+70 GKSIPSFIQDLTH

-94 FEAHADYIYELLADC
+94 FEAHADYIYELISDC
-109 VFVAHNADFDLSF
+109 VFVAHNTDFDLSF

-128 RAGLPKWQGKKMD
+128 RAGLPKWHGKKMD

-168 LTNAHRAD
+168 LENAHRAD
-176 DDARATAELF
+176 DDALATAELF
-186 KHCWKELLSLPQLTL
+186 KRSWKELLSLPQLTL

-223 QIKRQHVT
+223 QLKRHHRT
-231 ANENVSYY
+231 TDENITYY
-239 RNLAICDGRKKH
+239 RNIAICDGRQKRVLKSEL
-251 TNNAEIV
+251 AP
-258 SYPQTAADKTALM
+258 YPKTINEKEALM
-271 IKAMSNFEQRP
+271 TKAMPNFEQRP
-282 AQFEMMDTIW
+282 AQFTMMDTIW
-292 EALNDKRE
+292 QALNDKEE

-307 GIGKTAGYLLP
+307 GIGKTVGYLLP
-318 AILYARAVDKK
+318 SILYARANNKK

-335 TSHLQE
+335 TAHLQE

-346 ELPKIEKI
+346 ELLKIEKI
-354 LGTKVNIAVL
+354 LDTKVNVAVL
-364 KGMQHYIDVARFEQ
+364 KGMQHYIDLARFEQ

-385 TYDDTFTILQILVWL
+385 SYDDTFTILQLLVWL
-400 TKTETGVLSELN
+400 TKTQTGVLSELN

-425 KMPDEKPSKGFDFYE
+425 KLPEEKPTKGFDFYE
-440 QALKNSE
+440 QALKNSTT
-447 FADCIVTNH
+447 ADCIVTNH
-456 SMVLSD
+456 SMVISD
-462 LVRQTPIFTQVDGWI
+462 LVRQTPIFRQIDGWI
-477 IDEAHQFIQSAMQQD
+477 IDEAHQVIQAAMQQD
-492 EVVFS
+492 ETVFS

-504 FGQIGTIEETA
+504 FGQIGTMEDTA

-524 KKKQRVSMQSLQRLD
+524 KKKQRIPMQSLQQLD
-539 AQFIRLQR
+539 KQFIRLQR
-547 TFDETI
+547 VFDDTI
-553 QRAVQKMQQQIKG
+553 GHAVQKMQQQVRG

-577 EDVSIA
+577 EDVSLA

-591 KLTQQWLDLATEVGH
+591 KLLQHWLDLAVEAGK

-611 IEQLDKSEHY
+611 IEQLDKNEVF
-621 ILTEWHYWIRELKV
+621 ILSEWHYWIRELKLR
-635 KIAEWEEIFLSPQDD
+635 IAEWEEIFLLHQDEH
-650 NSVWLEFDLRSIPGS
+650 SVWFEFDLRSVPGS
-665 LQVFK
+665 LHVYK

-677 IIEKVLAPLRKQAS
+677 IIEKVMAPLRKQAS

-704 ERFVTRQLGI
+704 ERFITRQLGI
-714 SDSVQVIKLQA
+714 SDSVQVMQLQA
-725 PPSYYSGAKAFIVTD
+725 PASYYSGAKAFIVTD
-740 MPDIQHVS
+740 MPDIQQVT
-748 QDEYIEAVAHAITR
+748 QADYIEAVAHAITR

-818 FSHSVLFG
+818 FNQAVLFG

-839 ALASVIVVRLPFS
+839 ALSSVIVVRLPFS

-858 FKARAKHITAQG
+858 FKARAKHLTLQG
-870 RNSFNE
+870 HNSFTE

-919 IKALPPIDVKKL
+919 IHALPPIDVKKL
-931 QLPELLKELNN
+931 QLPELLKELSN

>member
-1 MPLNQK
+1 M
-7 CDKIHLS
+7 
-14 NVNCELRCMVE
+14 ME

-45 RMIQIAIVIM
+45 RMIQIAIVII
-55 KDWKIERTFTKFIYP
+55 KDWQIERTFTKFINP
-70 GKAIPTFIQDLTH
+70 GKAIPPFIQDLTH
-83 ITDEDVKDALP
+83 ITDKDVKDALP
-94 FEAHADYIYELLADC
+94 FEAYADYIYELLAEC

-160 LAADLNIE
+160 LAADLNIP
-168 LTNAHRAD
+168 LANAHRAD
-176 DDARATAELF
+176 DDALATAELF
-186 KHCWKELLSLPQLTL
+186 ICCWKELLTLPQLTL
-201 EQMHKRSFRL
+201 EQMHRRSFRL
-211 KSNLSQLFFEAL
+211 KSNVSQLFFEAL

-231 ANENVSYY
+231 GNENVSYY
-239 RNLAICDGRKKH
+239 RNLAICDGRKQH
-251 TNNAEIV
+251 TSHAEIV
-258 SYPQTAADKTALM
+258 SFPQTAAEKTLLM
-271 IKAMSNFEQRP
+271 AKAMPNFEERP

-292 EALNDKRE
+292 QALNAKTE

-307 GIGKTAGYLLP
+307 GIGKTVGYLLP
-318 AILYARAVDKK
+318 AILYAQAMNKK

-364 KGMQHYIDVARFEQ
+364 KGMQHYIDIARFEQ

-385 TYDDTFTILQILVWL
+385 SYDDTFTILQILVWL

-420 LEKIR
+420 IEKIR
-425 KMPDEKPSKGFDFYE
+425 KMPDEKTRGFDFYE

-447 FADCIVTNH
+447 TADCIVTNH

-462 LVRQTPIFTQVDGWI
+462 LVRQTPIFTQIDGWI
-477 IDEAHQFIQSAMQQD
+477 IDEAHQFIQATMQQD

-504 FGQIGTIEETA
+504 FGQIGTMEETA

-524 KKKQRVSMQSLQRLD
+524 KKRQRVPMQSLQRLD
-539 AQFIRLQR
+539 TQFIRLQR
-547 TFDETI
+547 TFDETV
-553 QRAVQKMQQQIKG
+553 QRAVLQMQQQIKS
-566 KQASSKCTLFL
+566 KQASSKYTLFL
-577 EDVSIA
+577 EDVPLA
-583 KEPLLQVS
+583 KEPLLKVS
-591 KLTQQWLDLATEVGH
+591 KLTQQWLDLAAEVGQI
-606 AFENN
+606 FENN
-611 IEQLDKSEHY
+611 IEQLDNNELYLLS
-621 ILTEWHYWIRELKV
+621 EWHYWIREMKM
-635 KIAEWEEIFLSPQDD
+635 KIAEWEEIFLSPQTE
-650 NSVWLEFDLRSIPGS
+650 NSVWLEFDVRSVPGS
-665 LQVFK
+665 LHAFK

-691 IVWTSGTLTVPGN
+691 IIWTSGTLTVPGN

-714 SDSVQVIKLQA
+714 ADRVEITKLQA
-725 PPSYYSGAKAFIVTD
+725 PPAYYAGAKAFIVTD

-748 QDEYIEAVAHAITR
+748 QDEYIEAAAHAITR

-773 LFTAQDMLRKTVEL
+773 LFTAQEMLRKTVEL

-793 LDDYMLFAQGVTG
+793 LDDYMLFAQGVSG

-818 FSHSVLFG
+818 FSHAVLFG

-852 SPEEPV
+852 SPEEPI

-870 RNSFNE
+870 HNSFNE

-905 LDRRISTKS
+905 LDRRITTKS

-931 QLPELLKELNN
+931 QLPELLKELNH

>member
-1 MPLNQK
+1 M
-7 CDKIHLS
+7 
-14 NVNCELRCMVE
+14 ME

-55 KDWKIERTFTKFIYP
+55 KDWKIERTYTKFIHP
-70 GKAIPTFIQDLTH
+70 GKSIPSFIQDLTH

-94 FEAHADYIYELLADC
+94 FEAHADYIYELISDC
-109 VFVAHNADFDLSF
+109 VFVAHNTDFDLSF

-128 RAGLPKWQGKKMD
+128 RAGLPKWHGKKMD

-168 LTNAHRAD
+168 LENAHRAD
-176 DDARATAELF
+176 DDALATAELF
-186 KHCWKELLSLPQLTL
+186 KRSWKELLSLPQLTL

-223 QIKRQHVT
+223 QLKRHHRT
-231 ANENVSYY
+231 TDENITYY
-239 RNLAICDGRKKH
+239 RNIAICDGRQKRVLKSEL
-251 TNNAEIV
+251 AP
-258 SYPQTAADKTALM
+258 YPKTINEKEALM
-271 IKAMSNFEQRP
+271 TKAMPNFEQRP
-282 AQFEMMDTIW
+282 AQFTMMDTIW
-292 EALNDKRE
+292 QALNDKEE

-307 GIGKTAGYLLP
+307 GIGKTVGYLLP
-318 AILYARAVDKK
+318 SILYARANNKK

-335 TSHLQE
+335 TAHLQE

-346 ELPKIEKI
+346 ELLKIEKI
-354 LGTKVNIAVL
+354 LDTKVNVAVL
-364 KGMQHYIDVARFEQ
+364 KGMQHYIDLARFEQ

-385 TYDDTFTILQILVWL
+385 SYDDTFTILQLLVWL
-400 TKTETGVLSELN
+400 TKTQTGVLSELN

-425 KMPDEKPSKGFDFYE
+425 KLPEEKPTKGFDFYE
-440 QALKNSE
+440 QALKNSTT
-447 FADCIVTNH
+447 ADCIVTNH
-456 SMVLSD
+456 SMVISD
-462 LVRQTPIFTQVDGWI
+462 LVRQTPIFRQIDGWI
-477 IDEAHQFIQSAMQQD
+477 IDEAHQVIQAAMQQD
-492 EVVFS
+492 ETVFS

-504 FGQIGTIEETA
+504 FGQIGTMEDTA

-524 KKKQRVSMQSLQRLD
+524 KKKQRIPMQSLQQLD
-539 AQFIRLQR
+539 KQFIRLQR
-547 TFDETI
+547 VFDDTI
-553 QRAVQKMQQQIKG
+553 GHAVQKMQQQVRG

-577 EDVSIA
+577 EDVSLA

-591 KLTQQWLDLATEVGH
+591 KLLQHWLDLAVEAGK

-611 IEQLDKSEHY
+611 IEQLDKNEVF
-621 ILTEWHYWIRELKV
+621 ILSEWHYWIRELKLR
-635 KIAEWEEIFLSPQDD
+635 IAEWEEIFLLHQDEH
-650 NSVWLEFDLRSIPGS
+650 SVWFEFDLRSVPGS
-665 LQVFK
+665 LHVYK

-677 IIEKVLAPLRKQAS
+677 IIEKVMAPLRKQAS

-704 ERFVTRQLGI
+704 ERFITRQLGI
-714 SDSVQVIKLQA
+714 SDSVQVMQLQA
-725 PPSYYSGAKAFIVTD
+725 PASYYSGAKAFIVTD
-740 MPDIQHVS
+740 MPDIQQVT
-748 QDEYIEAVAHAITR
+748 QAEYIEAVAHAITR

-818 FSHSVLFG
+818 FNQAVLFG

-839 ALASVIVVRLPFS
+839 ALSSVIVVRLPFS

-858 FKARAKHITAQG
+858 FKARAKHLTLQG
-870 RNSFNE
+870 HNSFTE

-919 IKALPPIDVKKL
+919 IHALPPIDVKKL
-931 QLPELLKELNN
+931 QLPELLKELSN

>member
-1 MPLNQK
+1 M
-7 CDKIHLS
+7 
-14 NVNCELRCMVE
+14 ME

-55 KDWKIERTFTKFIYP
+55 KDWEIERTYTKFINP
-70 GKAIPTFIQDLTH
+70 GKAIPSFIQDLTH
-83 ITDEDVKDALP
+83 ITNEDVKDSYP
-94 FEAHADYIYELLADC
+94 FEEHADYIYELLADC

-154 SFKLGD
+154 GFKLGD

-168 LTNAHRAD
+168 LANAHRAD

-186 KHCWKELLSLPQLTL
+186 KCCWKELLNLPQLTL

-211 KSNLSQLFFEAL
+211 KSNISQLFFEAL
-223 QIKRQHVT
+223 QIKRQHKT
-231 ANENVSYY
+231 SNENVHYY
-239 RNLAICDGRKKH
+239 RNFAICNGRNKH
-251 TNNAEIV
+251 DHASETID
-258 SYPQTAADKTALM
+258 YPQTVADKTALM
-271 IKAMSNFEQRP
+271 TKALPNFEERP
-282 AQFEMMDTIW
+282 AQFKMMDTIW
-292 EALNDKRE
+292 QALQEQKE

-318 AILYARAVDKK
+318 AIVYARTVHKK

-335 TSHLQE
+335 TSYLQE

-354 LGTKVNIAVL
+354 LGTKVNICVL
-364 KGMQHYIDVARFEQ
+364 KGMQHYIDLDRFEQ
-378 CMAYADE
+378 SMAYADE
-385 TYDDTFTILQILVWL
+385 SYDDTFSILQILVWL

-425 KMPDEKPSKGFDFYE
+425 KIPNDKPSKGFDFYE
-440 QALKNSE
+440 QALKNSA

-456 SMVLSD
+456 AMVLSD
-462 LVRQTPIFTQVDGWI
+462 LVRQTPIFTQIDGWV
-477 IDEAHQFIQSAMQQD
+477 IDEAHQFIQAAMQQD
-492 EVVFS
+492 EIVFS

-504 FGQIGTIEETA
+504 FGQIGTMEDTGLYQ
-515 LFQQFSQAA
+515 LFCEAA

-547 TFDETI
+547 AFDETI
-553 QRAVQKMQQQIKG
+553 QRAAQSMQQQMKG
-566 KQASSKCTLFL
+566 KRASSKCTLFI
-577 EDVSIA
+577 EDVTLA
-583 KEPLLQVS
+583 KESFLQVS
-591 KLTQQWLDLATEVGH
+591 KLTQQWLDLATEAAQG
-606 AFENN
+606 FENN
-611 IEQLDKSEHY
+611 IEQLDKNDRY
-621 ILTEWHYWIRELKV
+621 ILSEWHYWIREVKI
-635 KIAEWEEIFLSPQDD
+635 KIAEWEDIFLSSHDGS
-650 NSVWLEFDLRSIPGS
+650 SVWLEFDVRSVPGS
-665 LQVFK
+665 LHVFK
-670 KPVNVTP
+670 KPANVTP
-677 IIEKVLAPLRKQAS
+677 IIEQVLAPLRKQAS

-714 SDSVQVIKLQA
+714 SDSVEVIKLQA
-725 PPSYYSGAKAFIVTD
+725 PPAYYAGAKAFIVTD

-748 QDEYIEAVAHAITR
+748 QEEYIEAVAHAITR

-818 FSHSVLFG
+818 FSHAVLFG

-858 FKARAKHITAQG
+858 FKARAKHLTAEG
-870 RNSFNE
+870 RNSFTE

-905 LDRRISTKS
+905 LDRRITSKS

-919 IKALPPIDVKKL
+919 IKALPPINVKKL
-931 QLPELLKELNN
+931 QLPELLKELNH

>member
-1 MPLNQK
+1 M
-7 CDKIHLS
+7 
-14 NVNCELRCMVE
+14 ME

-55 KDWKIERTFTKFIYP
+55 KDWKIERTYTKFINP
-70 GKAIPTFIQDLTH
+70 GKTIPSFIQDLTH

-154 SFKLGD
+154 GFKLGD

-168 LTNAHRAD
+168 LANAHRAD
-176 DDARATAELF
+176 DDALATAELF
-186 KHCWKELLSLPQLTL
+186 RYCWRELLNLPQLTL

-211 KSNLSQLFFEAL
+211 KSNVSQLFFEAL

-231 ANENVSYY
+231 GHENVHYY
-239 RNLAICDGRKKH
+239 RNFAICNGRNKH
-251 TNNAEIV
+251 ENASEPPA
-258 SYPQTAADKTALM
+258 YPQTIAEKIALM
-271 IKAMSNFEQRP
+271 TKALPNFEERP

-292 EALNDKRE
+292 QAILEQKE

-335 TSHLQE
+335 TSYLQE

-354 LGTKVNIAVL
+354 LGTKVNVCVL
-364 KGMQHYIDVARFEQ
+364 KGMQHYIDLERFEQ
-378 CMAYADE
+378 CMAHADE
-385 TYDDTFTILQILVWL
+385 SYDETFTILQILVWL

-425 KMPDEKPSKGFDFYE
+425 KIPSDKPSKGFDFYE
-440 QALKNSE
+440 QALKNSTV
-447 FADCIVTNH
+447 ADCIVTNH
-456 SMVLSD
+456 AMVLSD
-462 LVRQTPIFTQVDGWI
+462 LVRQTPLFTQINGWI
-477 IDEAHQFIQSAMQQD
+477 IDEAHQFIQAAMQQD
-492 EVVFS
+492 EIAFS
-497 YTQWKYI
+497 YIQWKYI
-504 FGQIGTIEETA
+504 FGQIGTMEDTT
-515 LFQQFSQAA
+515 LFHQFCEAA
-524 KKKQRVSMQSLQRLD
+524 KKKQRVAMQNLQRLD
-539 AQFIRLQR
+539 AHFIRLQR
-547 TFDETI
+547 SFDETI
-553 QRAVQKMQQQIKG
+553 QLVIQKIQQQVKG
-566 KQASSKCTLFL
+566 KQTGSKYTLFL
-577 EDVSIA
+577 EDLSFA
-583 KEPLLQVS
+583 KESFTQVS
-591 KLTQQWLDLATEVGH
+591 KLTQQWLDLAT
-606 AFENN
+606 AITQTFENN
-611 IEQLDKSEHY
+611 IEQLDKNDLYVLSE
-621 ILTEWHYWIRELKV
+621 WQYWIREVKI
-635 KIAEWEEIFLSPQDD
+635 KIAEWEDIFLSPHDG
-650 NSVWLEFDLRSIPGS
+650 NSIWLELDLRSIPGS
-665 LQVFK
+665 LHVFK

-677 IIEKVLAPLRKQAS
+677 IIEQVLAPLRKEAS
-691 IVWTSGTLTVPGN
+691 VVWTSGTLTVPGN

-714 SDSVQVIKLQA
+714 SDDVEIIKLQA
-725 PPSYYSGAKAFIVTD
+725 PPAYYAGAKAFIVTD

-748 QDEYIEAVAHAITR
+748 QEEYIEAVAHAITR

-787 IQDSEL
+787 IQESEL

-818 FSHSVLFG
+818 FSHAVLFG

-858 FKARAKHITAQG
+858 FKARAKHLTAQG
-870 RNSFNE
+870 RNSFTE

-905 LDRRISTKS
+905 LDRRITSKS

-919 IKALPPIDVKKL
+919 IKALPPIDVRKV
-931 QLPELLKELNN
+931 QLPELLKELNH

>member
-1 MPLNQK
+1 M
-7 CDKIHLS
+7 
-14 NVNCELRCMVE
+14 ME

-55 KDWKIERTFTKFIYP
+55 KDWKIERTYTKFIHP
-70 GKAIPTFIQDLTH
+70 GKSIPSFIQDLTH

-94 FEAHADYIYELLADC
+94 FEAHADYIYELISDC
-109 VFVAHNADFDLSF
+109 VFVAHNTDFDLSF

-128 RAGLPKWQGKKMD
+128 RAGLPKWHGKKMD

-168 LTNAHRAD
+168 LENAHRAD
-176 DDARATAELF
+176 DDALATAELF
-186 KHCWKELLSLPQLTL
+186 KRSWKELLSLPQLTL

-223 QIKRQHVT
+223 QFKRHHRT
-231 ANENVSYY
+231 TDENITYY
-239 RNLAICDGRKKH
+239 RNIAICDGRQKRVLKSEL
-251 TNNAEIV
+251 AP
-258 SYPQTAADKTALM
+258 YPKTINEKEALM
-271 IKAMSNFEQRP
+271 TKAMPNFEQRP
-282 AQFEMMDTIW
+282 AQFTMMDTIW
-292 EALNDKRE
+292 QALNDKEE

-307 GIGKTAGYLLP
+307 GIGKTVGYLLP
-318 AILYARAVDKK
+318 SILYARANNKK

-335 TSHLQE
+335 TAHLQE

-346 ELPKIEKI
+346 ELLKIEKI
-354 LGTKVNIAVL
+354 LDTKVNVAVL
-364 KGMQHYIDVARFEQ
+364 KGMQHYIDLARFEQ

-385 TYDDTFTILQILVWL
+385 SYDDTFTILQLLVWL
-400 TKTETGVLSELN
+400 TKTQTGVLSELN

-425 KMPDEKPSKGFDFYE
+425 KLPEEKPTKGFDFYE
-440 QALKNSE
+440 QALKNSTT
-447 FADCIVTNH
+447 ADCIVTNH
-456 SMVLSD
+456 SMVISD
-462 LVRQTPIFTQVDGWI
+462 LVRQTPIFRQIDGWI
-477 IDEAHQFIQSAMQQD
+477 IDEAHQVIQAAMQQD
-492 EVVFS
+492 ETVFS

-504 FGQIGTIEETA
+504 FGQIGTMEDTA

-524 KKKQRVSMQSLQRLD
+524 KKKQRIPMQSLQQLD
-539 AQFIRLQR
+539 KQFIRLQR
-547 TFDETI
+547 VFDDTI
-553 QRAVQKMQQQIKG
+553 GHAVQKMQQQVRG

-577 EDVSIA
+577 EDVSLA
-583 KEPLLQVS
+583 KESLLQVS
-591 KLTQQWLDLATEVGH
+591 KLLQHWLDLAVEAGK

-611 IEQLDKSEHY
+611 IEQLDKNEVF
-621 ILTEWHYWIRELKV
+621 ILSEWHYWIRELKLR
-635 KIAEWEEIFLSPQDD
+635 IAEWEEIFLLHQDEH
-650 NSVWLEFDLRSIPGS
+650 SVWFEFDLRSVPGS
-665 LQVFK
+665 LHVYK

-677 IIEKVLAPLRKQAS
+677 IIEKVMAPLRKQAS

-704 ERFVTRQLGI
+704 ERFITRQLGI
-714 SDSVQVIKLQA
+714 SDSVQVMQLQA
-725 PPSYYSGAKAFIVTD
+725 PASYYSGAKAFIVTD
-740 MPDIQHVS
+740 MPDIQQVT
-748 QDEYIEAVAHAITR
+748 QAEYIEAVAHAITR

-818 FSHSVLFG
+818 FNQAVLFG

-839 ALASVIVVRLPFS
+839 ALSSVIVVRLPFS

-858 FKARAKHITAQG
+858 FKARAKHLTLQG
-870 RNSFNE
+870 RNSFTE

-919 IKALPPIDVKKL
+919 IHALPPIDVKKL
-931 QLPELLKELNN
+931 QLPELLKELSN

>member
-1 MPLNQK
+1 M
-7 CDKIHLS
+7 
-14 NVNCELRCMVE
+14 ME

-55 KDWKIERTFTKFIYP
+55 KDWKIERTYTKFIHP
-70 GKAIPTFIQDLTH
+70 GKSIPSFIQDLTH

-94 FEAHADYIYELLADC
+94 FEAHADYIYELISDC
-109 VFVAHNADFDLSF
+109 VFVAHNTDFDLSF

-128 RAGLPKWQGKKMD
+128 RAGLPKWHGKKMD

-168 LTNAHRAD
+168 LENAHRAD
-176 DDARATAELF
+176 DDALATAELF
-186 KHCWKELLSLPQLTL
+186 KRSWKELLSLPQLTL

-223 QIKRQHVT
+223 QLKRHHRT
-231 ANENVSYY
+231 TDENITYY
-239 RNLAICDGRKKH
+239 RNIAICDGRQKRVLKSEL
-251 TNNAEIV
+251 AP
-258 SYPQTAADKTALM
+258 YPKTINEKEALM
-271 IKAMSNFEQRP
+271 TKAMPNFEQRP
-282 AQFEMMDTIW
+282 AQFTMMDTIW
-292 EALNDKRE
+292 QALNDKEE

-307 GIGKTAGYLLP
+307 GIGKTVGYLLP
-318 AILYARAVDKK
+318 SILYARANNKK

-335 TSHLQE
+335 TAHLQE

-346 ELPKIEKI
+346 ELLKIEKI
-354 LGTKVNIAVL
+354 LDTKVNVAVL
-364 KGMQHYIDVARFEQ
+364 KGMQHYIDLARFEQ

-385 TYDDTFTILQILVWL
+385 SYDDTFTILQLLVWL
-400 TKTETGVLSELN
+400 TKTQTGVLSELN

-425 KMPDEKPSKGFDFYE
+425 KLPEEKPTKGFDFYE
-440 QALKNSE
+440 QALKNSTT
-447 FADCIVTNH
+447 ADCIVTNH
-456 SMVLSD
+456 SMVISD
-462 LVRQTPIFTQVDGWI
+462 LVRQTPIFRQIDGWI
-477 IDEAHQFIQSAMQQD
+477 IDEAHQVIQAAMQQD
-492 EVVFS
+492 ETVFS

-504 FGQIGTIEETA
+504 FGQIGTMEDTA

-524 KKKQRVSMQSLQRLD
+524 KKKQRIPMQSLQQLD
-539 AQFIRLQR
+539 KQFIRLQR
-547 TFDETI
+547 VFDDTI
-553 QRAVQKMQQQIKG
+553 GHAVQKMQQQVRG

-577 EDVSIA
+577 EDVSLA

-591 KLTQQWLDLATEVGH
+591 KLLQHWLDLAVEAGK

-611 IEQLDKSEHY
+611 IEQLDKNEVF
-621 ILTEWHYWIRELKV
+621 ILSEWHYWIRELKLR
-635 KIAEWEEIFLSPQDD
+635 IAEWEEIFLLHQDEH
-650 NSVWLEFDLRSIPGS
+650 SVWFEFDLRSVPGS
-665 LQVFK
+665 LHVYK

-677 IIEKVLAPLRKQAS
+677 IIEKVMAPLRKQAS

-704 ERFVTRQLGI
+704 ERFITRQLGI
-714 SDSVQVIKLQA
+714 SDSVQVMQLQA
-725 PPSYYSGAKAFIVTD
+725 PASYYSGAKAFIVTD
-740 MPDIQHVS
+740 MPDIQQVT
-748 QDEYIEAVAHAITR
+748 QADYIEAVAHAITR

-818 FSHSVLFG
+818 FNQAVLFG

-839 ALASVIVVRLPFS
+839 ALSSVIVVRLPFS

-858 FKARAKHITAQG
+858 FKARAKHLTLQG
-870 RNSFNE
+870 RNSFTE

-919 IKALPPIDVKKL
+919 IHALPPIDVKKL
-931 QLPELLKELNN
+931 QLPELLKELSN

>member
-1 MPLNQK
+1 M
-7 CDKIHLS
+7 
-14 NVNCELRCMVE
+14 ME

-45 RMIQIAIVIM
+45 RMIQIAIVII
-55 KDWKIERTFTKFIYP
+55 KDWQIERTFTKFINP
-70 GKAIPTFIQDLTH
+70 GKAIPPFIQDLTH
-83 ITDEDVKDALP
+83 ITDKDVKDALP
-94 FEAHADYIYELLADC
+94 FEAHADYIYELLAEC

-160 LAADLNIE
+160 LAADLNIP
-168 LTNAHRAD
+168 LANAHRAD
-176 DDARATAELF
+176 DDALATAELF
-186 KHCWKELLSLPQLTL
+186 ICCWKELLALPQLTL
-201 EQMHKRSFRL
+201 EQMHRRSFRL
-211 KSNLSQLFFEAL
+211 KSNVSQLFFEAL

-231 ANENVSYY
+231 GNENVSYY
-239 RNLAICDGRKKH
+239 RNLAICDGRKQH
-251 TNNAEIV
+251 TSHAEIV
-258 SYPQTAADKTALM
+258 SFPQTAAEKTLLM
-271 IKAMSNFEQRP
+271 AKAMPNFEERP

-292 EALNDKRE
+292 QALNAKTE

-307 GIGKTAGYLLP
+307 GIGKTVGYLLP
-318 AILYARAVDKK
+318 AILYAQAMNKK

-364 KGMQHYIDVARFEQ
+364 KGIQHYIDIARFEQ

-385 TYDDTFTILQILVWL
+385 SYDDTFTILQILVWL

-420 LEKIR
+420 IEKIR
-425 KMPDEKPSKGFDFYE
+425 KMPDEKTRGFDFYE

-447 FADCIVTNH
+447 TADCIVTNH

-462 LVRQTPIFTQVDGWI
+462 LVRQTPIFTQIDGWI
-477 IDEAHQFIQSAMQQD
+477 IDEAHQFIQATMQQD

-504 FGQIGTIEETA
+504 FGQIGTMEETA
-515 LFQQFSQAA
+515 LFQQLSQAA
-524 KKKQRVSMQSLQRLD
+524 KKRQRVPMQSLQRLD
-539 AQFIRLQR
+539 TQFIRLQR
-547 TFDETI
+547 TFDETV
-553 QRAVQKMQQQIKG
+553 QRAVLQMQQQIKS
-566 KQASSKCTLFL
+566 KQASSKYTLFL
-577 EDVSIA
+577 EDVPLA
-583 KEPLLQVS
+583 KEPLLKVS
-591 KLTQQWLDLATEVGH
+591 KLTQQWLDLAAEVGQI
-606 AFENN
+606 FENN
-611 IEQLDKSEHY
+611 IEQLDNNELYLLSEWY
-621 ILTEWHYWIRELKV
+621 YWIREMKM
-635 KIAEWEEIFLSPQDD
+635 KIAEWEEIFLSPQTE
-650 NSVWLEFDLRSIPGS
+650 NSVWLEFDVRSVPGS
-665 LQVFK
+665 LHAFK

-691 IVWTSGTLTVPGN
+691 IIWTSGTLTVPGN

-714 SDSVQVIKLQA
+714 ADRVEITKLQA
-725 PPSYYSGAKAFIVTD
+725 PPAYYAGAKAFIVTD

-748 QDEYIEAVAHAITR
+748 QDDYIEAVAHAITR

-773 LFTAQDMLRKTVEL
+773 LFTAQEMLRKTVEL

-793 LDDYMLFAQGVTG
+793 LDDYMLFAQGVSG

-818 FSHSVLFG
+818 FSHAVLFG

-852 SPEEPV
+852 SPEEPI

-870 RNSFNE
+870 HNSFNE

-905 LDRRISTKS
+905 LDRRITTKS

-931 QLPELLKELNN
+931 QLPELLKELNH

>member
-1 MPLNQK
+1 M
-7 CDKIHLS
+7 
-14 NVNCELRCMVE
+14 MME

-55 KDWKIERTFTKFIYP
+55 KDWEIERTYTKFIHP
-70 GKAIPTFIQDLTH
+70 GKSIPSFIQDLTH
-83 ITDEDVKDALP
+83 ITDDDVKDALP
-94 FEAHADYIYELLADC
+94 FEAHADYIYELIADC
-109 VFVAHNADFDLSF
+109 IFVAHNTDFDLSF

-128 RAGLPKWQGKKMD
+128 RAGLPKWQGKSMD
-141 TVELAKILFPMSL
+141 TVELAKILYPMSL

-160 LAADLNIE
+160 LAADLNID
-168 LTNAHRAD
+168 LKNAHRAD

-186 KHCWKELLSLPQLTL
+186 KNCWKELLNLPQLTL

-223 QIKRQHVT
+223 QIKRQQVT
-231 ANENVSYY
+231 KHENVTYY
-239 RNLAICDGRKKH
+239 RNFAIGDGRKNH
-251 TNNAEIV
+251 TDNHDLAP
-258 SYPQTAADKTALM
+258 YPQTAADKEALM
-271 IKAMSNFEQRP
+271 AKSMKNYEQRP
-282 AQFEMMDTIW
+282 AQFAMMDAIW
-292 EALNDKRE
+292 QALNKKEE

-307 GIGKTAGYLLP
+307 GIGKTVGYLLP
-318 AILYARAVDKK
+318 AILYARAHNKK

-335 TSHLQE
+335 TAHLQE
-341 QLVEE
+341 QLVDD
-346 ELPKIEKI
+346 ELPKVEKI

-364 KGMQHYIDVARFEQ
+364 KGMHHYIDLSRFEQ
-378 CMAYADE
+378 CIVYGEESYDE
-385 TYDDTFTILQILVWL
+385 TFTILQLLVWL

-420 LEKIR
+420 LDKIR
-425 KMPDEKPSKGFDFYE
+425 KMPDEKPARGFDFYE
-440 QALKNSE
+440 QALKKSE
-447 FADCIVTNH
+447 TADCIVTNH

-462 LVRQTPIFTQVDGWI
+462 IVRQTPIFTQIDGWI
-477 IDEAHQFIQSAMQQD
+477 IDEAHQFIQAAMQQD
-492 EVVFS
+492 ETVLS
-497 YTQWKYI
+497 YTQWKYV
-504 FGQIGTIEETA
+504 FGQIGTMEENA
-515 LFQQFSQAA
+515 LFRQFSQAA
-524 KKKQRVSMQSLQRLD
+524 KKKQRVSMQNLQRLD
-539 AQFIRLQR
+539 EQFMRLHR
-547 TFDETI
+547 IFDETI
-553 QRAVQKMQQQIKG
+553 HHVVQKMQQFFKG
-566 KQASSKCTLFL
+566 KQTVGSKRTLFL
-577 EDVSIA
+577 EELQLA
-583 KEPLLQVS
+583 KEPFIRVS
-591 KLTQQWLDLATEVGH
+591 KLLQQWLDLAEEAGRS
-606 AFENN
+606 FEND
-611 IEQLDKSEHY
+611 IEQLDKNEKFILSEWY
-621 ILTEWHYWIRELKV
+621 YWIHEIKLK
-635 KIAEWEEIFLSPQDD
+635 ITDWEEIFLSPQED
-650 NSVWLEFDLRSIPGS
+650 NSVWLEIDRRSVPGS
-665 LQVFK
+665 LHIFK
-670 KPVNVTP
+670 KPINVTP
-677 IIEKVLAPLRKQAS
+677 VIEKVLAPLRTQAS
-691 IVWTSGTLTVPGN
+691 IVWTSGTMTVPGN
-704 ERFVTRQLGI
+704 ERFITRQLGI
-714 SDSVQVIKLQA
+714 QDSVNVMQLQA
-725 PPSYYSGAKAFIVTD
+725 PPAYYAGAKAFIVTD
-740 MPDIQHVS
+740 MPDIQQVS
-748 QDEYIEAVAHAITR
+748 QVEYIEAVALAITR

-818 FSHSVLFG
+818 FNNAVLFG

-858 FKARAKHITAQG
+858 FKARAKHLTEQG

-931 QLPELLKELNN
+931 QLPELLKELSN

>member
-1 MPLNQK
+1 M
-7 CDKIHLS
+7 
-14 NVNCELRCMVE
+14 ME

-55 KDWKIERTFTKFIYP
+55 KDWQIERTFTKFINP
-70 GKAIPTFIQDLTH
+70 GKAIPPFIQDLTH
-83 ITDEDVKDALP
+83 ITDKDVKDALP
-94 FEAHADYIYELLADC
+94 FEAHADYIYELLAEC

-160 LAADLNIE
+160 LAADLNIP
-168 LTNAHRAD
+168 LANAHRAD
-176 DDARATAELF
+176 DDALATAELF
-186 KHCWKELLSLPQLTL
+186 ISCWKELLALPQLTL

-211 KSNLSQLFFEAL
+211 KSNVSQLFFEAL

-231 ANENVSYY
+231 GNENVSYY
-239 RNLAICDGRKKH
+239 RNLAICDGRKQH
-251 TNNAEIV
+251 TSQAEIV
-258 SYPQTAADKTALM
+258 TYPQTAAEKTLLM
-271 IKAMSNFEQRP
+271 AKAMPNFEERP

-292 EALNDKRE
+292 QALNAQKE

-307 GIGKTAGYLLP
+307 GIGKTVGYLLP
-318 AILYARAVDKK
+318 AILYAQAVNKK

-354 LGTKVNIAVL
+354 LGKKVNIAVL
-364 KGMQHYIDVARFEQ
+364 KGMQHYIDIARFEQ

-385 TYDDTFTILQILVWL
+385 SYDDTFTILQILVWL

-420 LEKIR
+420 IEKIR
-425 KMPDEKPSKGFDFYE
+425 KMPDEKTRGFDFYE

-447 FADCIVTNH
+447 TADCIVTNH

-462 LVRQTPIFTQVDGWI
+462 LVRQTPIFTQIDGWI
-477 IDEAHQFIQSAMQQD
+477 IDEAHQFIQATMQQD

-504 FGQIGTIEETA
+504 FGQIGIMEETA

-524 KKKQRVSMQSLQRLD
+524 KKRQRVPMQSLQRLD
-539 AQFIRLQR
+539 TQFIRLQR
-547 TFDETI
+547 TFDETV
-553 QRAVQKMQQQIKG
+553 QRAVLQMQQQIKS
-566 KQASSKCTLFL
+566 KQASSKYTLFL
-577 EDVSIA
+577 EDVPLA
-583 KEPLLQVS
+583 KEPLLKVS
-591 KLTQQWLDLATEVGH
+591 KLTQQWLDLAAEVGQI
-606 AFENN
+606 FENN
-611 IEQLDKSEHY
+611 IEQLDNNELYLLS
-621 ILTEWHYWIRELKV
+621 EWHYWIREMKM
-635 KIAEWEEIFLSPQDD
+635 KIAEWEEIFLSPQTE
-650 NSVWLEFDLRSIPGS
+650 NSVWLEFDVRSVPGS
-665 LQVFK
+665 LHAFK
-670 KPVNVTP
+670 KPANVTP

-691 IVWTSGTLTVPGN
+691 IIWTSGTLTVPGN

-714 SDSVQVIKLQA
+714 ADRVEITKLQA
-725 PPSYYSGAKAFIVTD
+725 PPAYYAGAKAFIVTD

-773 LFTAQDMLRKTVEL
+773 LFTAQEMLRKTVEL

-793 LDDYMLFAQGVTG
+793 LDDYMLFAQGVSG

-818 FSHSVLFG
+818 FSHAVLFG

-858 FKARAKHITAQG
+858 FKARAKHITAKG
-870 RNSFNE
+870 HNSFNE

-905 LDRRISTKS
+905 LDRRITTKS

-931 QLPELLKELNN
+931 QLPELLKELNH

>member
-1 MPLNQK
+1 M
-7 CDKIHLS
+7 
-14 NVNCELRCMVE
+14 ME

-55 KDWKIERTFTKFIYP
+55 KDWKIERTYTKFIHP
-70 GKAIPTFIQDLTH
+70 GKSIPSFIQDLTH

-94 FEAHADYIYELLADC
+94 FEAHADYIYELIADS
-109 VFVAHNADFDLSF
+109 VFVAHNTDFDLSF

-128 RAGLPKWQGKKMD
+128 RAGLPKWHGKKMD

-168 LTNAHRAD
+168 LENAHRAD
-176 DDARATAELF
+176 DDALATAELF
-186 KHCWKELLSLPQLTL
+186 KHCWEELLNLPQLTL

-223 QIKRQHVT
+223 QIKRHQSST
-231 ANENVSYY
+231 DENITYY
-239 RNLAICDGRKKH
+239 RNFAICDGRQKQVFQS
-251 TNNAEIV
+251 ELLP
-258 SYPQTAADKTALM
+258 YPQTAKDKEAMMT
-271 IKAMSNFEQRP
+271 KAMPNFEQRP
-282 AQFEMMDTIW
+282 AQFAMMDTIW
-292 EALNDKRE
+292 QALNTKEE

-307 GIGKTAGYLLP
+307 GIGKTVGYLLP
-318 AILYARAVDKK
+318 SILYARAHNKK

-335 TSHLQE
+335 TAHLQE

-354 LGTKVNIAVL
+354 LGTKVNVAVL
-364 KGMQHYIDVARFEQ
+364 KGMQHYIDLARFEQ

-385 TYDDTFTILQILVWL
+385 SYDDTFTILQLLVWL
-400 TKTETGVLSELN
+400 TKTQTGVLSELN

-425 KMPDEKPSKGFDFYE
+425 KIPDDKPTKGFDFYE
-440 QALKNSE
+440 QALKNSAT
-447 FADCIVTNH
+447 ADCIVTNH
-456 SMVLSD
+456 SMVISD
-462 LVRQTPIFTQVDGWI
+462 LVRQTPIFTQIDGWI
-477 IDEAHQFIQSAMQQD
+477 IDEAHQVIQAAMQQD
-492 EVVFS
+492 ETVFS

-504 FGQIGTIEETA
+504 FGQIGTMEETA

-524 KKKQRVSMQSLQRLD
+524 KKKQRIPMQSLQQLD
-539 AQFIRLQR
+539 KQFIRLQR
-547 TFDETI
+547 VFDETI
-553 QRAVQKMQQQIKG
+553 QRVVQKVQQQIKG
-566 KQASSKCTLFL
+566 KQTSSKCTLFL
-577 EDVSIA
+577 EDVSLA

-591 KLTQQWLDLATEVGH
+591 KLLQQWLDLAVEAGK

-611 IEQLDKSEHY
+611 IEQLDKNEIFIVS
-621 ILTEWHYWIRELKV
+621 EWHYWIREMKLR
-635 KIAEWEEIFLSPQDD
+635 IAEWEEIFLLPHED
-650 NSVWLEFDLRSIPGS
+650 NSVWFEFDLRSVPGS
-665 LQVFK
+665 LHVFK

-677 IIEKVLAPLRKQAS
+677 IIEKVLAPLRHQAS

-704 ERFVTRQLGI
+704 ERFITRQLGI
-714 SDSVQVIKLQA
+714 SDSVEVVKLQA
-725 PPSYYSGAKAFIVTD
+725 PPSYYAGAKAFIVTD
-740 MPDIQHVS
+740 MPDIQQVT
-748 QDEYIEAVAHAITR
+748 QAEYIEAVAHAITR

-818 FSHSVLFG
+818 FSQAVLFG

-839 ALASVIVVRLPFS
+839 ALSSVIVVRLPFS

-858 FKARAKHITAQG
+858 FKARAKHITLQG
-870 RNSFNE
+870 RNSFTE

-919 IKALPPIDVKKL
+919 IHALPPINVRKL
-931 QLPELLKELNN
+931 QLPELLKELSN